1 MLKLKLARQTISKN
15 LQLYLP
21 FLLAN
26 AVLVGINYI
35 FFSMTTNKS
44 LEKQNY
50 GAGLIQLMNIG
61 LVFTL
66 TITFFFMIYIN
77 GMVSR
82 HRNHELGLYSILGMT
97 RSDLGRM
104 IFFID
109 AIMFAASSVLGLMFG
124 ATFIKFVG
132 LGLKKMLDMGYLNI
146 PMFSPVAA
154 IICVGYF
161 AAVYFILLLGDLW
174 RLRSVNPLDLWK
186 ATNKREKEPRG
197 SWIFGIA
204 GIVTLGAGY
213 VIAVR
218 INASINAVNSF
229 MLAVI
234 LVVIGTYLVFI
245 AFSIIFLKMLRK
257 NKNFYYKRNHFISV
271 SGMLYRMKQNGAS
284 LASIC
289 LLLTT
294 ALVAIV
300 MTGTLRLS
308 QEATIKLYNPYD
320 VVMTKETPISHADK
334 MTIQSKAKDHHV
346 TVGKYVNMTMT
357 QPIYGNFSGS
367 TYSVSKAFD
376 KSAANQLFA
385 VPVADYNRIQ
395 KQNVHLAKDEILMYS
410 SKGGYDKKRL
420 TIKGKTYKVRH
431 LDGFDFYFDY
441 QRTVFKPIFVFAKN
455 KQVCE
460 QISGKWLYAMGYD
473 ISGKKSDLKKYT
485 AGLENKFTTVVKKK
499 NSQDP
504 YPYMDSFSDRPS
516 VSEIFNHL
524 FGGLLFIGIFVSIVM
539 LIATVVVMYYK
550 QVSEG
555 YADRD
560 RFKTMQ
566 QVGLSREE
574 TKSAINS
581 QVLTVFMLPII
592 GAAVNVGFAIPAIQ
606 KVLVLLSMYDNLL
619 LIKFGIVSVAV
630 TFLGYVAVYKLTANV
645 YENIVNR

>member
-1 MLKLKLARQTISKN
+1 MLKLKLSRQTISKN

-50 GAGLIQLMNIG
+50 GSVLIQLMNIG

-66 TITFFFMIYIN
+66 AITFFFMIYIN
-77 GMVSR
+77 GIVSR
-82 HRNHELGLYSILGMT
+82 RRNHELGLYSILGMT
-97 RSDLGRM
+97 RSDLGKM

-109 AIMFAASSVLGLMFG
+109 AIMFVASSVLGLVFG
-124 ATFIKFVG
+124 ATFVKFVG
-132 LGLKKMLDMGYLNI
+132 LGLKKLLDMGRFDI
-146 PMFSPVAA
+146 PVFSSVAA

-186 ATNKREKEPRG
+186 AANKREKEPRG
-197 SWIFGIA
+197 SWIFGIVGVIA
-204 GIVTLGAGY
+204 LGSGY
-213 VIAVR
+213 AIAVR
-218 INASINAVNSF
+218 MKASMDAVTSF

-271 SGMLYRMKQNGAS
+271 SGMIHRMKQNGAS

-300 MTGTLRLS
+300 TTGTLRLS
-308 QEATIKLYNPYD
+308 QEATVRLYNPYD
-320 VVMTKETPISHADK
+320 VVMTKKTPISHADK
-334 MTIQSKAKDHHV
+334 MTIQSKAKDNHV

-357 QPIYGNFSGS
+357 EPIYGNFSGS
-367 TYSVSKAFD
+367 AYSVSKTVD
-376 KSAANQLFA
+376 MSTENQLFA

-410 SKGGYDKKRL
+410 SKGGYDKNRL

-431 LDGFDFYFDY
+431 IDSFDFYFEY
-441 QRTVFKPIFVFAKN
+441 EWTIFKPIFVFAKD
-455 KQVCE
+455 KTVCE

-473 ISGKKSDLKKYT
+473 ISGKKSDLKRYA
-485 AGLENKFTTVVKKK
+485 AGLGDKFTAVVNK
-499 NSQDP
+499 NSQE
-504 YPYMDSFSDRPS
+504 PYMDSFTDRPS
-516 VSEIFNHL
+516 VSDLFNQL

-539 LIATVVVMYYK
+539 LIATIVVMYYK

-606 KVLVLLSMYDNLL
+606 KMLVLLSMYDKLL
-619 LIKFGIVSVAV
+619 LVKFGIVSLAV
-630 TFLGYVAVYKLTANV
+630 TFLGYVAVYKLTTNV
-645 YENIVNR
+645 YESIVNR

>member
-1 MLKLKLARQTISKN
+1 MLKLKLSRQIISKN

-50 GAGLIQLMNIG
+50 GSVLIQLMNIG

-66 TITFFFMIYIN
+66 AITFFFMIYIN
-77 GMVSR
+77 GIVSR
-82 HRNHELGLYSILGMT
+82 RRNHELGLYSILGMT
-97 RSDLGRM
+97 RSDLGKM

-109 AIMFAASSVLGLMFG
+109 AIMFAASSVLGLVFG
-124 ATFIKFVG
+124 ATFVKFVG
-132 LGLKKMLDMGYLNI
+132 LGLKQLLDMERLNV
-146 PMFSPVAA
+146 PMFSSVAA
-154 IICVGYF
+154 IICIGYF

-186 ATNKREKEPRG
+186 ATNEREKEPRG

-204 GIVTLGAGY
+204 GVVALCTGY
-213 VIAVR
+213 ALAVR
-218 INASINAVNSF
+218 MKVSMDAVTSF
-229 MLAVI
+229 MLAVV

-271 SGMLYRMKQNGAS
+271 SGMIYRMKQNGAS

-300 MTGTLRLS
+300 TTGTLRLS
-308 QEATIKLYNPYD
+308 QEATLKLYNPYD
-320 VVMTKETPISHADK
+320 VVMTKKTPISHSDK
-334 MTIQSKAKDHHV
+334 MMIQSKAKDNHV
-346 TVGKYVNMTMT
+346 TVGKYVNMMMT
-357 QPIYGNFSGS
+357 EPIYGNFSGS
-367 TYSVSKAFD
+367 TYSVSKTVD
-376 KSAANQLFA
+376 MSTENQLFA

-410 SKGGYDKKRL
+410 SKGGYDKNRL
-420 TIKGKTYKVRH
+420 TIRGKTYKVRH
-431 LDGFDFYFDY
+431 IDSFDFYFDY
-441 QRTVFKPIFVFAKN
+441 QRTIFKPIFVFAKD
-455 KQVCE
+455 KTVCE

-485 AGLENKFTTVVKKK
+485 AGLENKFMTVVKKK
-499 NSQDP
+499 NSQGT
-504 YPYMDSFSDRPS
+504 YMDSFADRPTI
-516 VSEIFNHL
+516 SEISNQMY
-524 FGGLLFIGIFVSIVM
+524 GGLLFIGIFVSIVM

-606 KVLVLLSMYDNLL
+606 KMLVLLAMYDKLL
-619 LIKFGIVSVAV
+619 LVKFGIVSLAV
-630 TFLGYVAVYKLTANV
+630 TFLGYVAVYKLTTNV
-645 YENIVNR
+645 YESIVNR

>member
-1 MLKLKLARQTISKN
+1 MLKLKLSRQIISKN

-50 GAGLIQLMNIG
+50 GSVLIQLMNIG

-66 TITFFFMIYIN
+66 AITFFFMIYIN
-77 GMVSR
+77 GIVSR
-82 HRNHELGLYSILGMT
+82 RRNHELGLYSILGMT
-97 RSDLGRM
+97 RSDLGKM

-109 AIMFAASSVLGLMFG
+109 AIMFAASSVLGLVFG
-124 ATFIKFVG
+124 ATFVKFVG
-132 LGLKKMLDMGYLNI
+132 LGLKQLLDMERLNV
-146 PMFSPVAA
+146 PMFSSVAA
-154 IICVGYF
+154 IICIGYF

-186 ATNKREKEPRG
+186 ATNEREKEPRG

-204 GIVTLGAGY
+204 GVVALCTGY
-213 VIAVR
+213 ALAVR
-218 INASINAVNSF
+218 MKVSMDAVTSF
-229 MLAVI
+229 MLAVV

-271 SGMLYRMKQNGAS
+271 SGMIYRMKQNGAS

-308 QEATIKLYNPYD
+308 QEATLKLYNPYD
-320 VVMTKETPISHADK
+320 VVMTKKTPISHSDK
-334 MTIQSKAKDHHV
+334 MMIQSKAKDNHV
-346 TVGKYVNMTMT
+346 TVGKYVNMMMT
-357 QPIYGNFSGS
+357 EPIYGNFSGS
-367 TYSVSKAFD
+367 TYSVSKTVD
-376 KSAANQLFA
+376 MSTENQLFA

-395 KQNVHLAKDEILMYS
+395 KQNVHLAKDEILMCS
-410 SKGGYDKKRL
+410 SKGGYDKNRL

-431 LDGFDFYFDY
+431 IDSFDFYFNY
-441 QRTVFKPIFVFAKN
+441 QRTIFKPIFVFAKD
-455 KQVCE
+455 KTVCE

-485 AGLENKFTTVVKKK
+485 AGLENKFMTIVKKK
-499 NSQDP
+499 NSQGT
-504 YPYMDSFSDRPS
+504 YMDSFADRLS
-516 VSEIFNHL
+516 VSEIFNQMY
-524 FGGLLFIGIFVSIVM
+524 GGLLFIGIFVSIVM

-606 KVLVLLSMYDNLL
+606 KMLVLLAMYDKLL
-619 LIKFGIVSVAV
+619 LVKFGIVSLAV
-630 TFLGYVAVYKLTANV
+630 TFLGYVAVYKLTTNV

>member
-1 MLKLKLARQTISKN
+1 MLKLKLSRQIISKN

-50 GAGLIQLMNIG
+50 GSVLIQLMNIG

-66 TITFFFMIYIN
+66 AITFFFMIYIN
-77 GMVSR
+77 GIVSR
-82 HRNHELGLYSILGMT
+82 RRNHELGLYSILGMT
-97 RSDLGRM
+97 RSDLGKM

-109 AIMFAASSVLGLMFG
+109 AIMFAASSVLGLVFG
-124 ATFIKFVG
+124 ATFVKFVG
-132 LGLKKMLDMGYLNI
+132 LGLKQLLDMERLNV
-146 PMFSPVAA
+146 PMFSSVAA
-154 IICVGYF
+154 IICIGYF

-186 ATNKREKEPRG
+186 ATNEREKEPRC

-204 GIVTLGAGY
+204 GVVALCTGY
-213 VIAVR
+213 ALAVR
-218 INASINAVNSF
+218 MKVSMDAVTSF
-229 MLAVI
+229 MLAVV

-271 SGMLYRMKQNGAS
+271 SGMIYRMKQNGAS

-300 MTGTLRLS
+300 TTGTLRLS
-308 QEATIKLYNPYD
+308 QEATLKLYNPYD
-320 VVMTKETPISHADK
+320 VVMTKKTPISHSDK
-334 MTIQSKAKDHHV
+334 MMIQSKAKDNHV
-346 TVGKYVNMTMT
+346 TVGKYVNMMMT
-357 QPIYGNFSGS
+357 EPIYGNFSGS
-367 TYSVSKAFD
+367 TYSVSKTVD
-376 KSAANQLFA
+376 MSTENQLFA

-410 SKGGYDKKRL
+410 SKGGYDKNRL

-431 LDGFDFYFDY
+431 IDSFDFYFDY
-441 QRTVFKPIFVFAKN
+441 QRTIFKPIFVFAKD
-455 KQVCE
+455 KTVCE

-485 AGLENKFTTVVKKK
+485 AGLENKFMTVVKKK
-499 NSQDP
+499 NSQGT
-504 YPYMDSFSDRPS
+504 YMDSFADRPTI
-516 VSEIFNHL
+516 SEISNQMY
-524 FGGLLFIGIFVSIVM
+524 GGLLFIGIFVSIVM

-592 GAAVNVGFAIPAIQ
+592 GAAVNFGFAIPAIQ
-606 KVLVLLSMYDNLL
+606 KVLVLLSMYDKL
-619 LIKFGIVSVAV
+619 LIVKFGIVSLAV
-630 TFLGYVAVYKLTANV
+630 TFLGYVAVYKLTTNV

>member
-1 MLKLKLARQTISKN
+1 MLKFKLSRQIISKN

-50 GAGLIQLMNIG
+50 GSVLIQLMNIG

-66 TITFFFMIYIN
+66 AITFFFMIYIN
-77 GMVSR
+77 GIVSR
-82 HRNHELGLYSILGMT
+82 RRNHELGLYSILGMT
-97 RSDLGRM
+97 RSDLGKM

-109 AIMFAASSVLGLMFG
+109 AIMFAASSVLGLVFG
-124 ATFIKFVG
+124 ATFVKFVG
-132 LGLKKMLDMGYLNI
+132 LGLKQLLDMERLNV
-146 PMFSPVAA
+146 PMFSSVAA
-154 IICVGYF
+154 IICIGYF

-186 ATNKREKEPRG
+186 ATNEREKEPRG

-204 GIVTLGAGY
+204 GVVALCTGY
-213 VIAVR
+213 ALAVR
-218 INASINAVNSF
+218 MKVSMDAVTSF
-229 MLAVI
+229 MLAVV

-271 SGMLYRMKQNGAS
+271 SGMIYRMKQNGAS

-300 MTGTLRLS
+300 TTGTLRLS
-308 QEATIKLYNPYD
+308 QEATLKLYNPYD
-320 VVMTKETPISHADK
+320 VVMTKKTPISHSDK
-334 MTIQSKAKDHHV
+334 MMIQSKAKDNHV
-346 TVGKYVNMTMT
+346 TVGKYVNMMMT
-357 QPIYGNFSGS
+357 EPIYGNFSGS
-367 TYSVSKAFD
+367 TYSVSKTVD
-376 KSAANQLFA
+376 MSTENQLFA

-410 SKGGYDKKRL
+410 SKDGYDKNRL

-431 LDGFDFYFDY
+431 IDSFDFYFDY
-441 QRTVFKPIFVFAKN
+441 QRTIFKPIFVFAKD
-455 KQVCE
+455 KTVCE

-485 AGLENKFTTVVKKK
+485 AGLENKFMTVVKKK
-499 NSQDP
+499 NSQGT
-504 YPYMDSFSDRPS
+504 YMDSFADRPTI
-516 VSEIFNHL
+516 SEISNQMY
-524 FGGLLFIGIFVSIVM
+524 GGLLFIGIFVSIVM

-606 KVLVLLSMYDNLL
+606 KMLVLLAMYDKL
-619 LIKFGIVSVAV
+619 LIVKFGIVSLAV
-630 TFLGYVAVYKLTANV
+630 TFLGYVAVYKLTTNV

>member
-1 MLKLKLARQTISKN
+1 MLKLKLSRQIISKN

-50 GAGLIQLMNIG
+50 GSVLIQLMNIG

-66 TITFFFMIYIN
+66 AITFFFMIYIN
-77 GMVSR
+77 GIVSR
-82 HRNHELGLYSILGMT
+82 RRNHELGLYSILGMT
-97 RSDLGRM
+97 RSDLGKM

-109 AIMFAASSVLGLMFG
+109 AIMFAASSVLGLVFG
-124 ATFIKFVG
+124 ATFVKFVG
-132 LGLKKMLDMGYLNI
+132 LGLKQLLDMERLNV
-146 PMFSPVAA
+146 PMFSSVAA
-154 IICVGYF
+154 VICIGYF

-186 ATNKREKEPRG
+186 ATNEREKEPRG

-204 GIVTLGAGY
+204 GVVALCTGY
-213 VIAVR
+213 ALAVR
-218 INASINAVNSF
+218 MKVSMDAVTSF
-229 MLAVI
+229 MLAVV

-257 NKNFYYKRNHFISV
+257 NKNFYYRRNHFISV
-271 SGMLYRMKQNGAS
+271 SGMIYRMKQNGAS

-300 MTGTLRLS
+300 TTGTLRLS
-308 QEATIKLYNPYD
+308 QEATLKLYNPYD
-320 VVMTKETPISHADK
+320 VVMTKKTPISHSDK
-334 MTIQSKAKDHHV
+334 MMIQSKAKDNHV
-346 TVGKYVNMTMT
+346 TVGKYVNMMMT
-357 QPIYGNFSGS
+357 EPIYGNFSGS
-367 TYSVSKAFD
+367 TYSVSKTVD
-376 KSAANQLFA
+376 MSTENQLFA

-431 LDGFDFYFDY
+431 IDSFDFYFDY
-441 QRTVFKPIFVFAKN
+441 QRTIFKPIFVFAKD
-455 KQVCE
+455 KTVCE

-485 AGLENKFTTVVKKK
+485 AGLENKFMTVVKKK
-499 NSQDP
+499 NSQGT
-504 YPYMDSFSDRPS
+504 YMDSFADRPTI
-516 VSEIFNHL
+516 SEIFNQMY
-524 FGGLLFIGIFVSIVM
+524 GGLLFIGIFVSIVM

-606 KVLVLLSMYDNLL
+606 KVLVLLSMYDKL
-619 LIKFGIVSVAV
+619 LIVKFGIVSLAV
-630 TFLGYVAVYKLTANV
+630 TFLGYVAVYKLTTNV

>member
-1 MLKLKLARQTISKN
+1 MLKLKLARQTIGKN

-35 FFSMTTNKS
+35 FFSMTTNRS
-44 LEKQNY
+44 LERQNY
-50 GAGLIQLMNIG
+50 GSGLIQLMNIG

-66 TITFFFMIYIN
+66 AITFFFMIYIN
-77 GMVSR
+77 GIVSR
-82 HRNHELGLYSILGMT
+82 RRNHELGLYSILGMT
-97 RSDLGRM
+97 RSDLGKM

-109 AIMFAASSVLGLMFG
+109 AIMFVASSVLGLVFG
-124 ATFIKFVG
+124 ATFVKFVG
-132 LGLKKMLDMGYLNI
+132 LGLKKLLDMGRFDI
-146 PMFSPVAA
+146 PVFSSVAA

-197 SWIFGIA
+197 SWIFGIVGVIA
-204 GIVTLGAGY
+204 LGSGY
-213 VIAVR
+213 AIAVR
-218 INASINAVNSF
+218 MKASMDAVTSF

-271 SGMLYRMKQNGAS
+271 SGMIYRMKQNGAS

-300 MTGTLRLS
+300 TTGTLRLS
-308 QEATIKLYNPYD
+308 QEATVRLYNPYD
-320 VVMTKETPISHADK
+320 VVMTKKTPISHADK
-334 MTIQSKAKDHHV
+334 MTIQSKARDNHV

-357 QPIYGNFSGS
+357 GPIYGNFSGS
-367 TYSVSKAFD
+367 AYSVSKTVD
-376 KSAANQLFA
+376 MSTENQLFA

-395 KQNVHLAKDEILMYS
+395 KQNVHLAKDEILMCS
-410 SKGGYDKKRL
+410 SKGGYDKNRL

-431 LDGFDFYFDY
+431 IDSFDFYFDY
-441 QRTVFKPIFVFAKN
+441 QRTIFKPIFVFAKDR
-455 KQVCE
+455 KVCE

-473 ISGKKSDLKKYT
+473 ISGKKSDLKRYA
-485 AGLENKFTTVVKKK
+485 AGLGDKFTAVVKK
-499 NSQDP
+499 NSQE
-504 YPYMDSFSDRPS
+504 PYMDSFTDRPS
-516 VSEIFNHL
+516 VSDLFNQL

-555 YADRD
+555 YADRE

-606 KVLVLLSMYDNLL
+606 KMLVLLSMYDKLL
-619 LIKFGIVSVAV
+619 LVKFGIVSLAV
-630 TFLGYVAVYKLTANV
+630 TFLGYVAVYKLTTNV

>member
-1 MLKLKLARQTISKN
+1 MLKLKLSRQIISKN

-50 GAGLIQLMNIG
+50 GSVLIQLMNIG

-66 TITFFFMIYIN
+66 AITFFFMIYIN
-77 GMVSR
+77 GIVSR
-82 HRNHELGLYSILGMT
+82 RRNHELGLYSILGMT
-97 RSDLGRM
+97 RSDLGKM

-109 AIMFAASSVLGLMFG
+109 AIMFAASSVLGLVFG
-124 ATFIKFVG
+124 ATFVKFVG
-132 LGLKKMLDMGYLNI
+132 LGLKQLLDMERLNV
-146 PMFSPVAA
+146 PMFSSVAA
-154 IICVGYF
+154 IICIGYF

-186 ATNKREKEPRG
+186 ATNEREKEPRG

-204 GIVTLGAGY
+204 GVVALCTGY
-213 VIAVR
+213 ALAVR
-218 INASINAVNSF
+218 MKVSMDAVTSF
-229 MLAVI
+229 MLAVV

-271 SGMLYRMKQNGAS
+271 SGMIYRMKQNGAS

-308 QEATIKLYNPYD
+308 QEATLKLYNPYD
-320 VVMTKETPISHADK
+320 VVMTKKTPISHSDK
-334 MTIQSKAKDHHV
+334 MMIQSKAKDNHV
-346 TVGKYVNMTMT
+346 TIGKYVNMMMT
-357 QPIYGNFSGS
+357 EPIYGNFSGS
-367 TYSVSKAFD
+367 TYSVSKTVD
-376 KSAANQLFA
+376 MSTENQLFA

-410 SKGGYDKKRL
+410 SKGGYDKNRL

-431 LDGFDFYFDY
+431 IDSFDFYFDY
-441 QRTVFKPIFVFAKN
+441 QRTIFKPIFVFAKD
-455 KQVCE
+455 KTVCE
-460 QISGKWLYAMGYD
+460 QISEKWLYAMGYD

-485 AGLENKFTTVVKKK
+485 AGLENKFMTVVKKK
-499 NSQDP
+499 NSQGT
-504 YPYMDSFSDRPS
+504 YMDSFADRPTI
-516 VSEIFNHL
+516 SEISNQMY
-524 FGGLLFIGIFVSIVM
+524 GGLLFIGIFVSIVM

-606 KVLVLLSMYDNLL
+606 KVLVLLSMYDKL
-619 LIKFGIVSVAV
+619 LIVKFGIVSLAV
-630 TFLGYVAVYKLTANV
+630 MFLGYVAVYKLTTNV

>member
-1 MLKLKLARQTISKN
+1 MLKLKLARQTIGKN

-50 GAGLIQLMNIG
+50 GSGLIQLMNIG

-66 TITFFFMIYIN
+66 AITFFFMIYIN
-77 GMVSR
+77 GIVSR
-82 HRNHELGLYSILGMT
+82 RRNHELGLYSILGMT
-97 RSDLGRM
+97 RSDLGKM

-109 AIMFAASSVLGLMFG
+109 AIMFAASSVLGLVFG
-124 ATFIKFVG
+124 ATFVKFVG
-132 LGLKKMLDMGYLNI
+132 LGLKKLLDMGRFDI
-146 PMFSPVAA
+146 PVFSSVAA
-154 IICVGYF
+154 IICIGYF

-186 ATNKREKEPRG
+186 AANKREKEPRG
-197 SWIFGIA
+197 SWIFGIVGVIA
-204 GIVTLGAGY
+204 LGSGY
-213 VIAVR
+213 AIAVR
-218 INASINAVNSF
+218 MKASMDAVTSF

-271 SGMLYRMKQNGAS
+271 SGMIYRMKQNGAS

-300 MTGTLRLS
+300 TTGTLRLS
-308 QEATIKLYNPYD
+308 QEATVRVYNPYD
-320 VVMTKETPISHADK
+320 VVMTKKTPISHADK
-334 MTIQSKAKDHHV
+334 MTIQSKARDNHV

-357 QPIYGNFSGS
+357 GPIYGNFSGS
-367 TYSVSKAFD
+367 AYSVSKTVD
-376 KSAANQLFA
+376 MSTENQLFA

-395 KQNVHLAKDEILMYS
+395 KQNVHLAKDEILMCS
-410 SKGGYDKKRL
+410 SKGGYDKNRL

-431 LDGFDFYFDY
+431 IDSFDFYFDY
-441 QRTVFKPIFVFAKN
+441 QRTIFKPIFVFAKD
-455 KQVCE
+455 KTVCE

-473 ISGKKSDLKKYT
+473 ISGKKSDLKRYA
-485 AGLENKFTTVVKKK
+485 AGLGDKFTAVVKK
-499 NSQDP
+499 NSQE
-504 YPYMDSFSDRPS
+504 PYMDSFTDRPS
-516 VSEIFNHL
+516 VSDLFNQL

-606 KVLVLLSMYDNLL
+606 KMLVFLSMYDKLL
-619 LIKFGIVSVAV
+619 LVKFGIVSLAV
-630 TFLGYVAVYKLTANV
+630 TFLGYVAVYKLTTNV
-645 YENIVNR
+645 YESIVNR

>member
-1 MLKLKLARQTISKN
+1 MLKLKLSRQTISKN
-15 LQLYLP
+15 LQIYLP

-50 GAGLIQLMNIG
+50 GSVLIQLMNIG

-66 TITFFFMIYIN
+66 AITFFFMIYIN
-77 GMVSR
+77 GIVSR
-82 HRNHELGLYSILGMT
+82 RRNHELGLYSILGMT
-97 RSDLGRM
+97 RSDLGKM

-109 AIMFAASSVLGLMFG
+109 AIMFAASSVLGLVFG
-124 ATFIKFVG
+124 ATFVKFVG
-132 LGLKKMLDMGYLNI
+132 LGLKKLLDMGRFDI
-146 PMFSPVAA
+146 PVFSSVAA

-186 ATNKREKEPRG
+186 AANKREKEPRG
-197 SWIFGIA
+197 SWIFGIVGVIA
-204 GIVTLGAGY
+204 LGSGY
-213 VIAVR
+213 AIAVR
-218 INASINAVNSF
+218 MKASMDAVTSF

-271 SGMLYRMKQNGAS
+271 SGMIYRMKQNGAS

-300 MTGTLRLS
+300 TTGTLRLS
-308 QEATIKLYNPYD
+308 QEATVRLYNPYD
-320 VVMTKETPISHADK
+320 VVMTKKTPISHADK
-334 MTIQSKAKDHHV
+334 MTIQSKAKDNHV

-357 QPIYGNFSGS
+357 EPIYGNFSGS
-367 TYSVSKAFD
+367 AYSVSKTVD
-376 KSAANQLFA
+376 MSTENQLFA

-395 KQNVHLAKDEILMYS
+395 KQNVHLAKDEILMCS
-410 SKGGYDKKRL
+410 SKGGYDKNRL

-431 LDGFDFYFDY
+431 IDSFDFYFDY
-441 QRTVFKPIFVFAKN
+441 QRTIFKPIFVFAKDR
-455 KQVCE
+455 KVCE

-473 ISGKKSDLKKYT
+473 ISGKKSDLKRYA
-485 AGLENKFTTVVKKK
+485 AGLGDKFTAVVKK
-499 NSQDP
+499 NRQE
-504 YPYMDSFSDRPS
+504 PYMDSFTDRPS
-516 VSEIFNHL
+516 VSDLFNQL

-606 KVLVLLSMYDNLL
+606 KMLVLLSMYDKLL
-619 LIKFGIVSVAV
+619 LVKFGIVSLAV
-630 TFLGYVAVYKLTANV
+630 TFLGYVAVYKLTTNV

>member
-1 MLKLKLARQTISKN
+1 MLKLKLARQTIGKN

-35 FFSMTTNKS
+35 FFSMTTNRS
-44 LEKQNY
+44 LERQNY
-50 GAGLIQLMNIG
+50 GSGLIQLMNIG

-66 TITFFFMIYIN
+66 AITFFFMIYIN
-77 GMVSR
+77 GIVSR
-82 HRNHELGLYSILGMT
+82 RRNHELGLYSILGMT
-97 RSDLGRM
+97 RSDLGKM

-109 AIMFAASSVLGLMFG
+109 AIMFVASSVLGLVFG
-124 ATFIKFVG
+124 ATFVKFVG
-132 LGLKKMLDMGYLNI
+132 LGLKKLLDMGRFDI
-146 PMFSPVAA
+146 PVFSSVAA

-186 ATNKREKEPRG
+186 AANKREKEPRG
-197 SWIFGIA
+197 SWIFGIVGVIA
-204 GIVTLGAGY
+204 LGSGY

-218 INASINAVNSF
+218 MKASMDAVTSF

-271 SGMLYRMKQNGAS
+271 SGMIYRMKQNGAS

-300 MTGTLRLS
+300 TTGTLRLS
-308 QEATIKLYNPYD
+308 QEATVRLYNPYD
-320 VVMTKETPISHADK
+320 VVMTKKTPISHADK
-334 MTIQSKAKDHHV
+334 MTIQSKAKDNHV

-357 QPIYGNFSGS
+357 EPIYGNFSGS
-367 TYSVSKAFD
+367 AYSVSKTVD
-376 KSAANQLFA
+376 MSTENQLFA

-410 SKGGYDKKRL
+410 SKGGYDKNRL

-431 LDGFDFYFDY
+431 IDSFDFYFDY
-441 QRTVFKPIFVFAKN
+441 ERTIFKPIFVFAKD
-455 KQVCE
+455 KTVCE

-473 ISGKKSDLKKYT
+473 ISGKKSDLKRYA
-485 AGLENKFTTVVKKK
+485 AGLGDKFTAVVNK
-499 NSQDP
+499 NSQE
-504 YPYMDSFSDRPS
+504 PYMDSFTDRPS
-516 VSEIFNHL
+516 VSDLFNQL

-606 KVLVLLSMYDNLL
+606 KMLVFLSMYDKFLL
-619 LIKFGIVSVAV
+619 VKFGIVSVAV
-630 TFLGYVAVYKLTANV
+630 TFLGYVAVYKLTTNV

>member
-1 MLKLKLARQTISKN
+1 MLKLKLSRQIISKN

-50 GAGLIQLMNIG
+50 GSVLIQLMNIG

-66 TITFFFMIYIN
+66 AITFFFMIYIN
-77 GMVSR
+77 GIVSR
-82 HRNHELGLYSILGMT
+82 RRNHELGLYSILGMT
-97 RSDLGRM
+97 RSDLGKM

-109 AIMFAASSVLGLMFG
+109 AIMFAASSVLGLVFG
-124 ATFIKFVG
+124 ATFVKFVG
-132 LGLKKMLDMGYLNI
+132 LGLKQLLDMERLNV
-146 PMFSPVAA
+146 PMFSSVAA
-154 IICVGYF
+154 IICIGYF

-186 ATNKREKEPRG
+186 ATNEREKEPRG

-204 GIVTLGAGY
+204 GVVALCTGY
-213 VIAVR
+213 ALAVR
-218 INASINAVNSF
+218 MKVSMDAVTSF
-229 MLAVI
+229 MLAVV

-271 SGMLYRMKQNGAS
+271 SGMIYRMKQNGAS

-300 MTGTLRLS
+300 TTGTLRLS
-308 QEATIKLYNPYD
+308 QEATLKLYNPYD
-320 VVMTKETPISHADK
+320 VVMTKKTPISHSDK
-334 MTIQSKAKDHHV
+334 MIIQSKAKDNHV
-346 TVGKYVNMTMT
+346 TVGKYVNMMMT
-357 QPIYGNFSGS
+357 EPIYGNFSGS
-367 TYSVSKAFD
+367 AYSVSKTVD
-376 KSAANQLFA
+376 MSTENQLFA

-410 SKGGYDKKRL
+410 SKGGYDKNRL

-431 LDGFDFYFDY
+431 IDSFDFYFDY
-441 QRTVFKPIFVFAKN
+441 QRTIFKPIFVFAKD
-455 KQVCE
+455 KTVCE

-485 AGLENKFTTVVKKK
+485 AGLENKFMTVVKKK
-499 NSQDP
+499 NSQGT
-504 YPYMDSFSDRPS
+504 YMDSFADRPTI
-516 VSEIFNHL
+516 SEISNQMY
-524 FGGLLFIGIFVSIVM
+524 GGLLFIGIFVSIVM

-606 KVLVLLSMYDNLL
+606 KVLVLLSMYDKL
-619 LIKFGIVSVAV
+619 LIVKFGIISLAV
-630 TFLGYVAVYKLTANV
+630 TFLGYVAVYKLTTNV

>member
-1 MLKLKLARQTISKN
+1 MLKLKLARQTIGKN

-35 FFSMTTNKS
+35 FFSMTTNRS
-44 LEKQNY
+44 LERQNY
-50 GAGLIQLMNIG
+50 GSGLIQLMNIG

-66 TITFFFMIYIN
+66 AITFFFMIYIN
-77 GMVSR
+77 GIVSR
-82 HRNHELGLYSILGMT
+82 RRNHELGLYSILGMT
-97 RSDLGRM
+97 RSDLGKM

-109 AIMFAASSVLGLMFG
+109 AIMFAASSVLGLVFG
-124 ATFIKFVG
+124 ATFVKFVG
-132 LGLKKMLDMGYLNI
+132 LGLKKLLDMERFDI
-146 PMFSPVAA
+146 PVFSSVAA

-186 ATNKREKEPRG
+186 AANKREKEPRG
-197 SWIFGIA
+197 SWIFGIVGVIA
-204 GIVTLGAGY
+204 LGSGY
-213 VIAVR
+213 AIAVR
-218 INASINAVNSF
+218 MKASMDAVTSF

-271 SGMLYRMKQNGAS
+271 SGMIYRMKQNGAS

-300 MTGTLRLS
+300 TTGTLRLS
-308 QEATIKLYNPYD
+308 QEATVRLYNPYD
-320 VVMTKETPISHADK
+320 VVMTKKTPISHADK
-334 MTIQSKAKDHHV
+334 MTIQSKAKDNHV

-357 QPIYGNFSGS
+357 EPIYGNFSGS
-367 TYSVSKAFD
+367 AYSVSKTVD
-376 KSAANQLFA
+376 MSTENQLFA

-395 KQNVHLAKDEILMYS
+395 KQNVHLAKDEILMCS
-410 SKGGYDKKRL
+410 SKGGYDKNRL

-431 LDGFDFYFDY
+431 IDSFDFYFDY
-441 QRTVFKPIFVFAKN
+441 QRTIFKPIFVFAKDR
-455 KQVCE
+455 KVCE

-473 ISGKKSDLKKYT
+473 ISGKKSDLKRYA
-485 AGLENKFTTVVKKK
+485 AGLGDKFTAVVKK
-499 NSQDP
+499 NSQE
-504 YPYMDSFSDRPS
+504 PYMDSFTDRPS
-516 VSEIFNHL
+516 VSDLFNQL

-606 KVLVLLSMYDNLL
+606 KMLVFLSMYDKLL
-619 LIKFGIVSVAV
+619 LVKFGIVSLAV
-630 TFLGYVAVYKLTANV
+630 TFLGYVAVYKLTTNV
-645 YENIVNR
+645 YESIVNR

>member
-15 LQLYLP
+15 LQIYLP

-50 GAGLIQLMNIG
+50 GSVLIQLMNIG

-66 TITFFFMIYIN
+66 AITFFFMIYIN
-77 GMVSR
+77 SIVNR
-82 HRNHELGLYSILGMT
+82 RRNHELGLYSILGMT
-97 RSDLGRM
+97 RSDLGKM

-109 AIMFAASSVLGLMFG
+109 AIMFVASSVLGLVFG
-124 ATFIKFVG
+124 ATFVKFVG
-132 LGLKKMLDMGYLNI
+132 LGLKKLLDMGRFDI
-146 PMFSPVAA
+146 PVFSSVAA

-197 SWIFGIA
+197 SWIFGIVGVIA
-204 GIVTLGAGY
+204 LGSGY
-213 VIAVR
+213 AIAVR
-218 INASINAVNSF
+218 MKASMDAVTSF

-271 SGMLYRMKQNGAS
+271 SGMIYRMKQNGAS

-300 MTGTLRLS
+300 TTGTLRLS
-308 QEATIKLYNPYD
+308 QEATVRLYNPYD
-320 VVMTKETPISHADK
+320 VVMTKKTPISHADK
-334 MTIQSKAKDHHV
+334 MTIQSKAKDNHV

-357 QPIYGNFSGS
+357 GPIYGNFSGS
-367 TYSVSKAFD
+367 AYSVSKTVD
-376 KSAANQLFA
+376 MSTENQLFA

-395 KQNVHLAKDEILMYS
+395 KQNVHLAKDEILMCS
-410 SKGGYDKKRL
+410 SKGGYDKNRL

-431 LDGFDFYFDY
+431 IDSFDFYFDY
-441 QRTVFKPIFVFAKN
+441 QRTIFKPIFVFAKDR
-455 KQVCE
+455 KVCE

-473 ISGKKSDLKKYT
+473 ISGKKSDLKRYA
-485 AGLENKFTTVVKKK
+485 AGLGDKFTAVVKK
-499 NSQDP
+499 NSQE
-504 YPYMDSFSDRPS
+504 PYMDSFTDRPS
-516 VSEIFNHL
+516 VSDLFNQL

-592 GAAVNVGFAIPAIQ
+592 GADVNVGFAIPAIQ
-606 KVLVLLSMYDNLL
+606 KMLVLLSMYDKLL
-619 LIKFGIVSVAV
+619 LVKFGIVSLAV
-630 TFLGYVAVYKLTANV
+630 TFLGYVAVYKLTTNV

>member
-1 MLKLKLARQTISKN
+1 MLKLKLSRQIISKN

-50 GAGLIQLMNIG
+50 GSVLIQLMNIG

-66 TITFFFMIYIN
+66 AITFFFMIYIN
-77 GMVSR
+77 GIVSR
-82 HRNHELGLYSILGMT
+82 RRNHELGLYSILGMT
-97 RSDLGRM
+97 RSDLGKM

-109 AIMFAASSVLGLMFG
+109 AIMFAASSVLGLVFG
-124 ATFIKFVG
+124 ATFVKFVG
-132 LGLKKMLDMGYLNI
+132 LGLKQLLDMERLNV
-146 PMFSPVAA
+146 PMFSSVAA
-154 IICVGYF
+154 IICIGYF

-186 ATNKREKEPRG
+186 ATNEREKEPRG

-204 GIVTLGAGY
+204 GVVALCTGY
-213 VIAVR
+213 ALAVR
-218 INASINAVNSF
+218 MKVSMDAVTSF
-229 MLAVI
+229 MLAVV

-257 NKNFYYKRNHFISV
+257 NKNFYYRRNHFISV
-271 SGMLYRMKQNGAS
+271 SGMIYRMKQNGAS

-300 MTGTLRLS
+300 TTGTLRLS
-308 QEATIKLYNPYD
+308 QEATLKLYNPYD
-320 VVMTKETPISHADK
+320 VVMTKKTPISHSDK
-334 MTIQSKAKDHHV
+334 MMIQSKAKDNHV
-346 TVGKYVNMTMT
+346 TVGKYVNMMMT
-357 QPIYGNFSGS
+357 EPIYGNFSGR
-367 TYSVSKAFD
+367 TYSVSKTVD
-376 KSAANQLFA
+376 MSTENQLFA

-410 SKGGYDKKRL
+410 SKGGYDKNRL

-431 LDGFDFYFDY
+431 IDSFNFYFDY
-441 QRTVFKPIFVFAKN
+441 QRTIFKPIFVFAKD
-455 KQVCE
+455 KTVCE

-485 AGLENKFTTVVKKK
+485 AGLENKFMTVVKKK
-499 NSQDP
+499 NSQGT
-504 YPYMDSFSDRPS
+504 YMDSFADRPTI
-516 VSEIFNHL
+516 SEISNQMY
-524 FGGLLFIGIFVSIVM
+524 GGLLFIGIFVSIVM

-592 GAAVNVGFAIPAIQ
+592 GAAVNVGFAIPVIQ
-606 KVLVLLSMYDNLL
+606 KVLVLLSMYDKL
-619 LIKFGIVSVAV
+619 LIVKFGIVSLAV
-630 TFLGYVAVYKLTANV
+630 TFLGYVAVYKLTTNV

>member
-50 GAGLIQLMNIG
+50 GSGLIQLMNIG

-66 TITFFFMIYIN
+66 AITFFFMIYIN
-77 GMVSR
+77 GIVSR
-82 HRNHELGLYSILGMT
+82 RRNHELGLYSILGMT
-97 RSDLGRM
+97 RSDLGKM

-109 AIMFAASSVLGLMFG
+109 AIMFAASSVLGLVFG
-124 ATFIKFVG
+124 ATFVKFVG
-132 LGLKKMLDMGYLNI
+132 LGLKKLLDMERLNV
-146 PMFSPVAA
+146 PMFSSVAA
-154 IICVGYF
+154 IICIGYF

-186 ATNKREKEPRG
+186 AANKREKEPRG
-197 SWIFGIA
+197 SWIFGIVGVIA
-204 GIVTLGAGY
+204 LGSGY
-213 VIAVR
+213 AIAVR
-218 INASINAVNSF
+218 MKASMDAVTSF

-271 SGMLYRMKQNGAS
+271 SGMIYRMKQNGAS

-300 MTGTLRLS
+300 TTGTLRLS
-308 QEATIKLYNPYD
+308 QEATVRLYNPYD
-320 VVMTKETPISHADK
+320 VVMTKKTPISHADK
-334 MTIQSKAKDHHV
+334 MTIQSKAKDNHV

-357 QPIYGNFSGS
+357 GPIYGNFSGS
-367 TYSVSKAFD
+367 AYSVSKTVD
-376 KSAANQLFA
+376 MSTENQLFA

-410 SKGGYDKKRL
+410 SKGGYDKNRL

-431 LDGFDFYFDY
+431 IDSFDFYFDY
-441 QRTVFKPIFVFAKN
+441 ERTIFKPIFVFAKD
-455 KQVCE
+455 KTVCE

-473 ISGKKSDLKKYT
+473 ISGKKSDLKRYA
-485 AGLENKFTTVVKKK
+485 AGLGDKFTAVVNK
-499 NSQDP
+499 NSQE
-504 YPYMDSFSDRPS
+504 PYMDSFTDRPS
-516 VSEIFNHL
+516 VSDLFNQL

-606 KVLVLLSMYDNLL
+606 KMLVLLSMYDKLL
-619 LIKFGIVSVAV
+619 LVKFGIVSLAV
-630 TFLGYVAVYKLTANV
+630 TFFGYVAVYKLTTNV

>member
-1 MLKLKLARQTISKN
+1 MLKLKLSRQIISKN

-50 GAGLIQLMNIG
+50 GSVLIQLMNIG

-66 TITFFFMIYIN
+66 AITFFFMIYIN
-77 GMVSR
+77 GIVSR
-82 HRNHELGLYSILGMT
+82 RRNHELGLYSILGMT
-97 RSDLGRM
+97 RSDLGKM

-109 AIMFAASSVLGLMFG
+109 AIMFAASSVLGLVFG
-124 ATFIKFVG
+124 ATFVKFVG
-132 LGLKKMLDMGYLNI
+132 LGLKQLLDMEHLNV
-146 PMFSPVAA
+146 PMFSSVAA
-154 IICVGYF
+154 IICIGYF

-186 ATNKREKEPRG
+186 ATNEREKEPRG

-204 GIVTLGAGY
+204 GVVALCTGY
-213 VIAVR
+213 ALAVR
-218 INASINAVNSF
+218 MKASMDAVTSF
-229 MLAVI
+229 MLAVV

-271 SGMLYRMKQNGAS
+271 SGMIYRMKQNGAS

-300 MTGTLRLS
+300 TTGTLRLS
-308 QEATIKLYNPYD
+308 QEATLKLYNPYD
-320 VVMTKETPISHADK
+320 VVMTKKTPISHSDK
-334 MTIQSKAKDHHV
+334 MMIQSKAKDNHV
-346 TVGKYVNMTMT
+346 TVGKYVNMMMT
-357 QPIYGNFSGS
+357 EPIYGNFSGS
-367 TYSVSKAFD
+367 TYSVSKTVD
-376 KSAANQLFA
+376 MSTENQLFA

-410 SKGGYDKKRL
+410 SKGGYDKNRL

-431 LDGFDFYFDY
+431 IDSFDFYFDY
-441 QRTVFKPIFVFAKN
+441 QRTIFKPIFVFAKD
-455 KQVCE
+455 KTVCE

-485 AGLENKFTTVVKKK
+485 AGLENKFMTVVKKK
-499 NSQDP
+499 NSQGT
-504 YPYMDSFSDRPS
+504 YMDSFADRPTI
-516 VSEIFNHL
+516 SEISNQMY
-524 FGGLLFIGIFVSIVM
+524 GGLLFIGIFVSIVM

-606 KVLVLLSMYDNLL
+606 KMLVLLSMYDKL
-619 LIKFGIVSVAV
+619 LIVKFGIVSLAV
-630 TFLGYVAVYKLTANV
+630 TFLGYVAVYKLTTNV

>member
-1 MLKLKLARQTISKN
+1 MLKLKLSRQTISKN

-50 GAGLIQLMNIG
+50 GSGLIQLMNIG

-66 TITFFFMIYIN
+66 AITFFFMIYIN
-77 GMVSR
+77 GIVSR
-82 HRNHELGLYSILGMT
+82 RRNHELGLYSILGMT
-97 RSDLGRM
+97 RSDLGKM

-109 AIMFAASSVLGLMFG
+109 AIMFAASSVLGLVFG
-124 ATFIKFVG
+124 ATFVKFVG
-132 LGLKKMLDMGYLNI
+132 LGLKKLLDMERLNV
-146 PMFSPVAA
+146 PMFSSVAA
-154 IICVGYF
+154 IICIGYF

-186 ATNKREKEPRG
+186 AANKREKEPRG
-197 SWIFGIA
+197 SWIFGIVGVIA
-204 GIVTLGAGY
+204 LGSGY
-213 VIAVR
+213 AIAVR
-218 INASINAVNSF
+218 MKASMDAVTSF

-271 SGMLYRMKQNGAS
+271 SGMIYRMKQNGAS

-300 MTGTLRLS
+300 TTGTLRLS
-308 QEATIKLYNPYD
+308 QEATVRLYNPYD
-320 VVMTKETPISHADK
+320 VVMTKKTPISHADK
-334 MTIQSKAKDHHV
+334 MTIQSKAKDNHV

-357 QPIYGNFSGS
+357 GPIYGNFSGS
-367 TYSVSKAFD
+367 AYSVSKTVD
-376 KSAANQLFA
+376 MSTENQLFA

-410 SKGGYDKKRL
+410 SKGGYDKNRL

-431 LDGFDFYFDY
+431 IDSFDFYFDY
-441 QRTVFKPIFVFAKN
+441 ERTIFKPIFVFAKD
-455 KQVCE
+455 KTVCE

-473 ISGKKSDLKKYT
+473 ISGKKSDLKRYA
-485 AGLENKFTTVVKKK
+485 AGLGDKFTAVVNK
-499 NSQDP
+499 NSQE
-504 YPYMDSFSDRPS
+504 PYMDSFTDRPS
-516 VSEIFNHL
+516 VSDLFNQL

-606 KVLVLLSMYDNLL
+606 KMLVLLSMYDKLL
-619 LIKFGIVSVAV
+619 LVKFGIVSLAV
-630 TFLGYVAVYKLTANV
+630 TFLGYVAVYKLTTNV

>member
-1 MLKLKLARQTISKN
+1 MLKLKLSRQTISKN

-50 GAGLIQLMNIG
+50 GSVLIQLMNIG

-66 TITFFFMIYIN
+66 AITFFFMIYIN
-77 GMVSR
+77 GIVSR
-82 HRNHELGLYSILGMT
+82 RRNHELGLYSILGMT
-97 RSDLGRM
+97 RSDLGKM

-109 AIMFAASSVLGLMFG
+109 AIMFAASSVLGLVFG
-124 ATFIKFVG
+124 ATFVKFVG
-132 LGLKKMLDMGYLNI
+132 LGLKKLLDMGRFDI
-146 PMFSPVAA
+146 PVFSSVAA
-154 IICVGYF
+154 IICIGYF

-197 SWIFGIA
+197 SWIFGIVGVIA
-204 GIVTLGAGY
+204 LGSGY
-213 VIAVR
+213 AIAVR
-218 INASINAVNSF
+218 MKASMDAVTSF

-271 SGMLYRMKQNGAS
+271 SGMIYRMKQNGAS

-300 MTGTLRLS
+300 TTGTLRLS
-308 QEATIKLYNPYD
+308 QEATVRLYNPYD
-320 VVMTKETPISHADK
+320 VVMTKKTPISYADK
-334 MTIQSKAKDHHV
+334 MTIQSKAKDNHV

-357 QPIYGNFSGS
+357 EPIYGNFSGS
-367 TYSVSKAFD
+367 AYSVSKTVD
-376 KSAANQLFA
+376 MSTENQLFA

-395 KQNVHLAKDEILMYS
+395 KQNVHLAKDEILMCS
-410 SKGGYDKKRL
+410 SKGGYDKNRL

-431 LDGFDFYFDY
+431 IDSFDFYFDY
-441 QRTVFKPIFVFAKN
+441 QRTIFKPIFVFAKDR
-455 KQVCE
+455 KVCE

-473 ISGKKSDLKKYT
+473 ISGKKSDLKRYA
-485 AGLENKFTTVVKKK
+485 AGLGDKFTAVVKK
-499 NSQDP
+499 NSQE
-504 YPYMDSFSDRPS
+504 PYMDSFTDRPS
-516 VSEIFNHL
+516 VSDLFNQL

-606 KVLVLLSMYDNLL
+606 KMLVLLSMYDKLL
-619 LIKFGIVSVAV
+619 LVKFGIVSLAV
-630 TFLGYVAVYKLTANV
+630 TFLGYVAVYKLTTNV
-645 YENIVNR
+645 YESIVNR

>member
-1 MLKLKLARQTISKN
+1 MLKLKLARQTIGKN

-50 GAGLIQLMNIG
+50 GSGLIQLMNIG

-66 TITFFFMIYIN
+66 AITFFFMIYIN
-77 GMVSR
+77 GIVSR
-82 HRNHELGLYSILGMT
+82 RRNHELGLYSILGMT
-97 RSDLGRM
+97 RSDLGKM

-109 AIMFAASSVLGLMFG
+109 AIMFAASSVLGLVFG
-124 ATFIKFVG
+124 ATFVKFVG
-132 LGLKKMLDMGYLNI
+132 LGLKKLLDMGRFDI
-146 PMFSPVAA
+146 PVFSSVAA
-154 IICVGYF
+154 IICIGYF

-186 ATNKREKEPRG
+186 AANKREKEPRG
-197 SWIFGIA
+197 SWIFGIVGVIA
-204 GIVTLGAGY
+204 LGSGY
-213 VIAVR
+213 AIAVR
-218 INASINAVNSF
+218 MKASMDAVTSF

-271 SGMLYRMKQNGAS
+271 SGMIYRMKQNGAS

-300 MTGTLRLS
+300 TTGTLRLS
-308 QEATIKLYNPYD
+308 QEATVRLYNPYD
-320 VVMTKETPISHADK
+320 VVMTKKTPISHADK
-334 MTIQSKAKDHHV
+334 MTIQSKAKDNHV

-357 QPIYGNFSGS
+357 GPIYGNFSGS
-367 TYSVSKAFD
+367 AYSVSKTVD
-376 KSAANQLFA
+376 MSTENQLFA

-395 KQNVHLAKDEILMYS
+395 KQNVHLAKDEILMCS
-410 SKGGYDKKRL
+410 SKGGYDKNRL

-431 LDGFDFYFDY
+431 IDSFDFYFDY
-441 QRTVFKPIFVFAKN
+441 QRTIFKPIFVFAKDR
-455 KQVCE
+455 KVCE

-473 ISGKKSDLKKYT
+473 ISGKKSDLKRYA
-485 AGLENKFTTVVKKK
+485 AGLGDKFTAVVKK
-499 NSQDP
+499 NSQE
-504 YPYMDSFSDRPS
+504 PYMDSFTDRPS
-516 VSEIFNHL
+516 VSDLFNQL

-555 YADRD
+555 YADRE

-606 KVLVLLSMYDNLL
+606 KMLVLLSMYDKLL
-619 LIKFGIVSVAV
+619 LVKFGIVSLAV
-630 TFLGYVAVYKLTANV
+630 TFLGYVAVYKLTTNV

>member
-1 MLKLKLARQTISKN
+1 MLKLKLSRQIISKN

-50 GAGLIQLMNIG
+50 GSVLIQLMNIG

-66 TITFFFMIYIN
+66 AITFFFMIYIN
-77 GMVSR
+77 GIVSR
-82 HRNHELGLYSILGMT
+82 RRNHELGLYSILGMT
-97 RSDLGRM
+97 RSDLGKM

-109 AIMFAASSVLGLMFG
+109 AIMFAASSVLGLVFG
-124 ATFIKFVG
+124 ATFVKFVG
-132 LGLKKMLDMGYLNI
+132 LGLKQLLDMERLNV
-146 PMFSPVAA
+146 PMFSSVAA
-154 IICVGYF
+154 IICIGYF
-161 AAVYFILLLGDLW
+161 ADVYFILLLGDLW

-186 ATNKREKEPRG
+186 ATNEREKEPRG

-204 GIVTLGAGY
+204 GVVALCTGY
-213 VIAVR
+213 ALAVR
-218 INASINAVNSF
+218 MKVSMDAVTSF

-271 SGMLYRMKQNGAS
+271 SGMIYRMKQNGAS

-300 MTGTLRLS
+300 TTGTLRLS
-308 QEATIKLYNPYD
+308 QEATLKLYNPYD
-320 VVMTKETPISHADK
+320 VVMTKKTPISHSDK
-334 MTIQSKAKDHHV
+334 MTIQSRAKDNHV
-346 TVGKYVNMTMT
+346 TVGKYVNMMMT
-357 QPIYGNFSGS
+357 EPIYGNFSGS
-367 TYSVSKAFD
+367 TYSVSKTVD
-376 KSAANQLFA
+376 MSTENQLFA

-410 SKGGYDKKRL
+410 SKGGYDKNRL

-431 LDGFDFYFDY
+431 IDSFDFYFDY
-441 QRTVFKPIFVFAKN
+441 QRTIFKPIFVFAKD
-455 KQVCE
+455 KTVCE

-485 AGLENKFTTVVKKK
+485 AGLENKFMTVVKKK
-499 NSQDP
+499 NSQGT
-504 YPYMDSFSDRPS
+504 YMDSFADRPTI
-516 VSEIFNHL
+516 SEISNQMY
-524 FGGLLFIGIFVSIVM
+524 GGLLFIGIFVSIVM

-606 KVLVLLSMYDNLL
+606 KMLVFLAMYDKLML
-619 LIKFGIVSVAV
+619 VKFGIVSVAV
-630 TFLGYVAVYKLTANV
+630 TFLGYVAVYKLTTNV

>member
-1 MLKLKLARQTISKN
+1 MLKLKLSRQIISKN

-50 GAGLIQLMNIG
+50 GSVLIQLMNIG

-66 TITFFFMIYIN
+66 AITFFFMIYIN
-77 GMVSR
+77 GIVSR
-82 HRNHELGLYSILGMT
+82 RRNHELGLYSILGMT
-97 RSDLGRM
+97 RSDLGKM

-109 AIMFAASSVLGLMFG
+109 AIMFAASSVLGLVFG
-124 ATFIKFVG
+124 ATFVKFVG
-132 LGLKKMLDMGYLNI
+132 LGLKQLLDMERLNV
-146 PMFSPVAA
+146 PMFSSVAA
-154 IICVGYF
+154 VICIGYF

-186 ATNKREKEPRG
+186 ATNEREKEPRG

-204 GIVTLGAGY
+204 GVVALCTGY
-213 VIAVR
+213 ALAVR
-218 INASINAVNSF
+218 MKVSMDAVTSF
-229 MLAVI
+229 MLAVV

-271 SGMLYRMKQNGAS
+271 SGMIYRMKQNGAS

-308 QEATIKLYNPYD
+308 QEATLKLYNPYD
-320 VVMTKETPISHADK
+320 VVMTKKTPISHSDK
-334 MTIQSKAKDHHV
+334 MMIQSKAKDNHV
-346 TVGKYVNMTMT
+346 TVGKYVNMMMT
-357 QPIYGNFSGS
+357 EPIYGNFSGS
-367 TYSVSKAFD
+367 TYSVSKTVD
-376 KSAANQLFA
+376 MSTENQLFA

-410 SKGGYDKKRL
+410 SKGGYDKNRL
-420 TIKGKTYKVRH
+420 TVKGKTYKVRH
-431 LDGFDFYFDY
+431 IDSFDFYFDY
-441 QRTVFKPIFVFAKN
+441 QRTIFKPIFVFAKD
-455 KQVCE
+455 KTVCE

-485 AGLENKFTTVVKKK
+485 AGLENKFMTVVKKK
-499 NSQDP
+499 NSQGT
-504 YPYMDSFSDRPS
+504 YMDSFADRPTI
-516 VSEIFNHL
+516 SEISNQMY
-524 FGGLLFIGIFVSIVM
+524 GGLLFIGIFVSIVM

-592 GAAVNVGFAIPAIQ
+592 GAAVNFGFAIPAIQ
-606 KVLVLLSMYDNLL
+606 KVLVLLSMYDKL
-619 LIKFGIVSVAV
+619 LIVKFGIVSLAV
-630 TFLGYVAVYKLTANV
+630 TFLGYVAVYKLTTNV

>member
-1 MLKLKLARQTISKN
+1 MLKLKLARQTIGKN

-50 GAGLIQLMNIG
+50 GSGLIQLMNIG

-66 TITFFFMIYIN
+66 AITFFFRIYIN
-77 GMVSR
+77 GIVSR
-82 HRNHELGLYSILGMT
+82 RRNHELGLYSILGMT
-97 RSDLGRM
+97 RSDLGKM

-109 AIMFAASSVLGLMFG
+109 AIMFAASSVLGLVFG
-124 ATFIKFVG
+124 ATFVKFVG
-132 LGLKKMLDMGYLNI
+132 LGLKKLLDMGRFDI
-146 PMFSPVAA
+146 PVFSSVAA

-197 SWIFGIA
+197 SWIFGIVGVIA
-204 GIVTLGAGY
+204 LGSGY
-213 VIAVR
+213 AIAVR
-218 INASINAVNSF
+218 MKASMDAVTSF

-271 SGMLYRMKQNGAS
+271 SGMIYRMKQNGAS

-300 MTGTLRLS
+300 TTGTLRLS
-308 QEATIKLYNPYD
+308 QEATVRLYNPYD
-320 VVMTKETPISHADK
+320 VVMTKKTPISHADK
-334 MTIQSKAKDHHV
+334 MTIQSKARDNHV

-357 QPIYGNFSGS
+357 GPIYGNFSGS
-367 TYSVSKAFD
+367 AYSVSKTVD
-376 KSAANQLFA
+376 MSTENQLFA

-395 KQNVHLAKDEILMYS
+395 KQNVHLAKDEILMCS
-410 SKGGYDKKRL
+410 SKGGYDKNRL

-431 LDGFDFYFDY
+431 IDSFDFYFDY
-441 QRTVFKPIFVFAKN
+441 QRTIFKPIFVFAKD
-455 KQVCE
+455 KTVCE

-473 ISGKKSDLKKYT
+473 ISGKKSDLKRYA
-485 AGLENKFTTVVKKK
+485 AGLGDKFTAVVKK
-499 NSQDP
+499 NSQE
-504 YPYMDSFSDRPS
+504 PYMDSFTDRPS
-516 VSEIFNHL
+516 VSDLFNQL

-606 KVLVLLSMYDNLL
+606 KMLVFLSMYDKFLL
-619 LIKFGIVSVAV
+619 VKFGIVSVAV
-630 TFLGYVAVYKLTANV
+630 TFLGYVAVYKLTTNV
-645 YENIVNR
+645 YESIVNR

>member
-50 GAGLIQLMNIG
+50 GSGLIQLMNIG
-61 LVFTL
+61 FVFTL
-66 TITFFFMIYIN
+66 AITFFFMIYIN
-77 GMVSR
+77 GIVSR
-82 HRNHELGLYSILGMT
+82 RRNHELGLYSILGMT
-97 RSDLGRM
+97 RSDLGKM

-109 AIMFAASSVLGLMFG
+109 AIMFAASSVLGLVFG
-124 ATFIKFVG
+124 ATFVKFVG
-132 LGLKKMLDMGYLNI
+132 LGLKKLLEMERLNV
-146 PMFSPVAA
+146 PVFSSFAA
-154 IICVGYF
+154 IICIGYF

-174 RLRSVNPLDLWK
+174 HLRSVNPLDLWK

-197 SWIFGIA
+197 SWVFGIA
-204 GIVTLGAGY
+204 GVVVLCTGY
-213 VIAVR
+213 AIAVR
-218 INASINAVNSF
+218 MKVSMDAVTSF
-229 MLAVI
+229 MLAVV

-257 NKNFYYKRNHFISV
+257 NKNFYYRRNHFISV
-271 SGMLYRMKQNGAS
+271 SGMIYRMKQNGAS

-294 ALVAIV
+294 ALVAV
-300 MTGTLRLS
+300 VTTGTLRLS
-308 QEATIKLYNPYD
+308 QEATLKLYNPYD

-334 MTIQSKAKDHHV
+334 MMIQSRAKDNHV
-346 TVGKYVNMTMT
+346 TVGKYVNMMMT
-357 QPIYGNFSGS
+357 GPIYGNFSGS
-367 TYSVSKAFD
+367 AYSVSKTVD
-376 KSAANQLFA
+376 MSTENQLFA

-395 KQNVHLAKDEILMYS
+395 NQNVHLAKDEILMCS
-410 SKGGYDKKRL
+410 SKGGYDKNRL
-420 TIKGKTYKVRH
+420 TIKGKTYKVRYI
-431 LDGFDFYFDY
+431 DSFDFYFNY
-441 QRTVFKPIFVFAKN
+441 QRTIFKPIFVFAKD
-455 KQVCE
+455 KTVCE

-485 AGLENKFTTVVKKK
+485 TGLENKFMTIGKKK
-499 NSQDP
+499 NSQGTH
-504 YPYMDSFSDRPS
+504 MDSFSDRPS
-516 VSEIFNHL
+516 VSEIFNQMY
-524 FGGLLFIGIFVSIVM
+524 GGLLFIGIFVSIVM

-606 KVLVLLSMYDNLL
+606 KLLVFLAMYDKLL
-619 LIKFGIVSVAV
+619 LVKFGIVSLAV
-630 TFLGYVAVYKLTANV
+630 TFLGYVAVYKLTTNV

>member
-1 MLKLKLARQTISKN
+1 MLKLKLARQTIGKN

-35 FFSMTTNKS
+35 FFSMTTNRS
-44 LEKQNY
+44 LERQNY
-50 GAGLIQLMNIG
+50 GSGLIQLMNIG

-66 TITFFFMIYIN
+66 AITFFFMIYIN
-77 GMVSR
+77 GIVSR
-82 HRNHELGLYSILGMT
+82 RRNHELGLYSILGMT
-97 RSDLGRM
+97 RSDLGKM

-109 AIMFAASSVLGLMFG
+109 AIMFAASSVLGLVFG
-124 ATFIKFVG
+124 ATFVKFVG
-132 LGLKKMLDMGYLNI
+132 LGLKKLLDMERFDI
-146 PMFSPVAA
+146 PVFSSVAA

-186 ATNKREKEPRG
+186 AANKREKEPRG
-197 SWIFGIA
+197 SWIFGIVGVIA
-204 GIVTLGAGY
+204 LGSGY
-213 VIAVR
+213 AIAVR
-218 INASINAVNSF
+218 MKASMDAVTSF

-271 SGMLYRMKQNGAS
+271 SGMIYRMKQNGAS

-300 MTGTLRLS
+300 TTGTLRLS
-308 QEATIKLYNPYD
+308 QEATVRLYNPYD
-320 VVMTKETPISHADK
+320 VVMTKKTPISHADK
-334 MTIQSKAKDHHV
+334 MTIQSKAKDNHV

-357 QPIYGNFSGS
+357 EPIYGNFSGS
-367 TYSVSKAFD
+367 AYSVSKTVD
-376 KSAANQLFA
+376 MSTENHLFA

-395 KQNVHLAKDEILMYS
+395 KQNVHLAKDEILMCS
-410 SKGGYDKKRL
+410 SKGGYDKNRL

-431 LDGFDFYFDY
+431 IDSFDFYFDY
-441 QRTVFKPIFVFAKN
+441 QRTIFKPIFVFAKDR
-455 KQVCE
+455 KVCE

-473 ISGKKSDLKKYT
+473 ISGKKSDLKRYA
-485 AGLENKFTTVVKKK
+485 AGLGDKFTAVVKK
-499 NSQDP
+499 NSQE
-504 YPYMDSFSDRPS
+504 PYMDSFTDRPS
-516 VSEIFNHL
+516 VSDLFNQL

-606 KVLVLLSMYDNLL
+606 KMLVFLSMYDKLL
-619 LIKFGIVSVAV
+619 LVKFGIVSLAV
-630 TFLGYVAVYKLTANV
+630 TFLGYVAVYKLTTNV
-645 YENIVNR
+645 YESIVNR

>member
-1 MLKLKLARQTISKN
+1 MLKLKLSRQTISKN

-50 GAGLIQLMNIG
+50 GSVLIQLMNIG

-66 TITFFFMIYIN
+66 AITFFFMIYIN
-77 GMVSR
+77 GIVSR
-82 HRNHELGLYSILGMT
+82 RRNHELGLYSILGMT
-97 RSDLGRM
+97 RSDLGKM

-109 AIMFAASSVLGLMFG
+109 AIMFVASSVLGLVFG
-124 ATFIKFVG
+124 ATFVKFVG
-132 LGLKKMLDMGYLNI
+132 LGLKKLLDMGRFDI
-146 PMFSPVAA
+146 PVFSSVAA

-161 AAVYFILLLGDLW
+161 AAMYFILLLGDLW

-186 ATNKREKEPRG
+186 AANKREKEPRG
-197 SWIFGIA
+197 SWIFGIVGVIA
-204 GIVTLGAGY
+204 LGSGY
-213 VIAVR
+213 AIAVR
-218 INASINAVNSF
+218 MKVSMDAVTSF

-271 SGMLYRMKQNGAS
+271 SGMIYRMKQNGAS

-300 MTGTLRLS
+300 TTGTLRLS
-308 QEATIKLYNPYD
+308 QEATVRIYNPYD
-320 VVMTKETPISHADK
+320 VVMTKKTPISHADK
-334 MTIQSKAKDHHV
+334 MTIQSKAKDNHV

-357 QPIYGNFSGS
+357 EPIYGNFSGS
-367 TYSVSKAFD
+367 AYSVSKTVD
-376 KSAANQLFA
+376 MSTENQLFA

-410 SKGGYDKKRL
+410 SKGGYDKNRL

-431 LDGFDFYFDY
+431 IDSFDFYFDY
-441 QRTVFKPIFVFAKN
+441 ERTIFKPIFVFAKD
-455 KQVCE
+455 KTVCE

-473 ISGKKSDLKKYT
+473 ISGKKSDLKRYA
-485 AGLENKFTTVVKKK
+485 AGLGDKFTAVVNK
-499 NSQDP
+499 NSQE
-504 YPYMDSFSDRPS
+504 PYMDSFTDRPS
-516 VSEIFNHL
+516 VSDLFNQL

-606 KVLVLLSMYDNLL
+606 KMLVLLSMYDKLL
-619 LIKFGIVSVAV
+619 LVKFGIVSLAV
-630 TFLGYVAVYKLTANV
+630 TFLGYVAVYKLTTNV
-645 YENIVNR
+645 YESIVNR

>member
-1 MLKLKLARQTISKN
+1 MLKLKLARQTIGKN

-50 GAGLIQLMNIG
+50 GSGLIQLMNIG

-66 TITFFFMIYIN
+66 AITFFFMIYIN
-77 GMVSR
+77 GIVSR
-82 HRNHELGLYSILGMT
+82 RRNHELGLYSILGMT
-97 RSDLGRM
+97 RSDLGKM

-109 AIMFAASSVLGLMFG
+109 AIMFAASSVLGLVFG
-124 ATFIKFVG
+124 ATFVKFVG
-132 LGLKKMLDMGYLNI
+132 LGLKKLLDMGRFDI
-146 PMFSPVAA
+146 PVFSSVAA
-154 IICVGYF
+154 IICIGYF

-186 ATNKREKEPRG
+186 AANKREKEPRG
-197 SWIFGIA
+197 SWIFGIVGVIA
-204 GIVTLGAGY
+204 LGSGY
-213 VIAVR
+213 AIAVR
-218 INASINAVNSF
+218 MKASMDAVTSF

-271 SGMLYRMKQNGAS
+271 SGMIYRMKQNGAS

-300 MTGTLRLS
+300 TTGTLRLS
-308 QEATIKLYNPYD
+308 QEATVRLYNPYD
-320 VVMTKETPISHADK
+320 VVMTKKTPISHADK
-334 MTIQSKAKDHHV
+334 MTIQSKARDNHV

-357 QPIYGNFSGS
+357 GPIYGNFSGS
-367 TYSVSKAFD
+367 AYSVSKTVD
-376 KSAANQLFA
+376 MSTENQLFA

-395 KQNVHLAKDEILMYS
+395 KQNVHLAKDEILMCS
-410 SKGGYDKKRL
+410 SKGGYDKNRL

-431 LDGFDFYFDY
+431 IDSFDFYFDY
-441 QRTVFKPIFVFAKN
+441 QRTIFKPIFVFAKD
-455 KQVCE
+455 KTVCE

-473 ISGKKSDLKKYT
+473 ISGKKSDLKRYA
-485 AGLENKFTTVVKKK
+485 AGLGDKFTAVVKK
-499 NSQDP
+499 NSQE
-504 YPYMDSFSDRPS
+504 PYMDSFTDRPS
-516 VSEIFNHL
+516 VSDLFNQL

-606 KVLVLLSMYDNLL
+606 KMLVFLSMYDKLL
-619 LIKFGIVSVAV
+619 LVKFGIVSLAV
-630 TFLGYVAVYKLTANV
+630 TFLGYVAVYKLTTNV
-645 YENIVNR
+645 YKSIVNR

>member
-1 MLKLKLARQTISKN
+1 MLKLKLSRQTISKN

-50 GAGLIQLMNIG
+50 GSVLIQLMNIG

-66 TITFFFMIYIN
+66 AITFFFMIYIN
-77 GMVSR
+77 GIVSR
-82 HRNHELGLYSILGMT
+82 RRNHELGLYSILGMT
-97 RSDLGRM
+97 RSDLGKM

-109 AIMFAASSVLGLMFG
+109 AIMFVASSVLGLVFG
-124 ATFIKFVG
+124 ATFVKFVG
-132 LGLKKMLDMGYLNI
+132 LGLKKLLDMGRFDI
-146 PMFSPVAA
+146 PVFSSVAA

-186 ATNKREKEPRG
+186 AANKREKEPRG
-197 SWIFGIA
+197 SWIFGIVGVIA
-204 GIVTLGAGY
+204 LGSGY
-213 VIAVR
+213 AIAVR
-218 INASINAVNSF
+218 MKASMDAVTSF

-271 SGMLYRMKQNGAS
+271 SGMIHRMKQNGAS

-300 MTGTLRLS
+300 TTGTLRLS
-308 QEATIKLYNPYD
+308 QEATVRLYNPYD
-320 VVMTKETPISHADK
+320 VVMTKKTPISHADK
-334 MTIQSKAKDHHV
+334 MTIQSKAKDNHV

-357 QPIYGNFSGS
+357 EPIYGNFSGS
-367 TYSVSKAFD
+367 AYSVSKTVD
-376 KSAANQLFA
+376 MSTENQLFA

-410 SKGGYDKKRL
+410 SKGGYDKNRL

-431 LDGFDFYFDY
+431 IDSFDFYFDY
-441 QRTVFKPIFVFAKN
+441 ERTIFKPIFVFAKD
-455 KQVCE
+455 KTVCE

-473 ISGKKSDLKKYT
+473 ISGKKSDLKRYA
-485 AGLENKFTTVVKKK
+485 AGLGDKFTAVVNK
-499 NSQDP
+499 NSQE
-504 YPYMDSFSDRPS
+504 PYMDSFTDRPS
-516 VSEIFNHL
+516 VSDLFNQL

-606 KVLVLLSMYDNLL
+606 KMLVLLAMYDKLL
-619 LIKFGIVSVAV
+619 LVKFGIVSLAV
-630 TFLGYVAVYKLTANV
+630 TFLGYVAVYKLTTNV

>member
-1 MLKLKLARQTISKN
+1 MLKLKLSRQTISKN

-21 FLLAN
+21 FLLAD

-50 GAGLIQLMNIG
+50 GSVLIQLMNIG

-66 TITFFFMIYIN
+66 AITFFFMIYIN
-77 GMVSR
+77 GIVSR
-82 HRNHELGLYSILGMT
+82 RRNHELGLYSILGMT
-97 RSDLGRM
+97 RSDLGKM

-109 AIMFAASSVLGLMFG
+109 AIMFVASSVLGLVFG
-124 ATFIKFVG
+124 ATFVKFVG
-132 LGLKKMLDMGYLNI
+132 LGLKKLLDMGRFDI
-146 PMFSPVAA
+146 PVFSSVAA

-186 ATNKREKEPRG
+186 AANKREKEPRG
-197 SWIFGIA
+197 SWIFGIVGVIA
-204 GIVTLGAGY
+204 LGSGY
-213 VIAVR
+213 AIAVR
-218 INASINAVNSF
+218 MKASMDAVTSF

-271 SGMLYRMKQNGAS
+271 SGMIYRMKQNGAS

-300 MTGTLRLS
+300 TTGTLRLS
-308 QEATIKLYNPYD
+308 QEATVRLYNPYD
-320 VVMTKETPISHADK
+320 VVMTKKTPISHADK
-334 MTIQSKAKDHHV
+334 MTIQSKAKDNHV

-357 QPIYGNFSGS
+357 EPIYGNFSGS
-367 TYSVSKAFD
+367 AYSVSKTVD
-376 KSAANQLFA
+376 MSTENQLFA

-395 KQNVHLAKDEILMYS
+395 KQNVHLAKDEILMCS
-410 SKGGYDKKRL
+410 SKGGYDKNRL

-431 LDGFDFYFDY
+431 IDSFDFYFDY
-441 QRTVFKPIFVFAKN
+441 QRTIFKPIFVFAKDR
-455 KQVCE
+455 KVCE

-473 ISGKKSDLKKYT
+473 ISGKKSDLKRYA
-485 AGLENKFTTVVKKK
+485 AGLGDKFTAVVKK
-499 NSQDP
+499 NSQE
-504 YPYMDSFSDRPS
+504 PYMDSFTDRLS
-516 VSEIFNHL
+516 VSDLFNQL

-606 KVLVLLSMYDNLL
+606 KMLVLLSMYDKLL
-619 LIKFGIVSVAV
+619 LVKFGIVSLAV
-630 TFLGYVAVYKLTANV
+630 TFLGYVAVYKLTTNV

>member
-50 GAGLIQLMNIG
+50 GSGLIQLMNIG

-66 TITFFFMIYIN
+66 AITFFFMIYIN
-77 GMVSR
+77 GIVSR
-82 HRNHELGLYSILGMT
+82 RRNHELGLYSILGMT
-97 RSDLGRM
+97 RSDLGKM

-109 AIMFAASSVLGLMFG
+109 AIMFATSSVLGLVFG
-124 ATFIKFVG
+124 ATFVKFVG
-132 LGLKKMLDMGYLNI
+132 LGLKKLLDMERLNV
-146 PMFSPVAA
+146 PMFSSVAA
-154 IICVGYF
+154 IICIGYF

-186 ATNKREKEPRG
+186 AANKREKEPRG
-197 SWIFGIA
+197 SWIFGIVGVIA
-204 GIVTLGAGY
+204 LGSGY
-213 VIAVR
+213 AIAVR
-218 INASINAVNSF
+218 MKASMDAVTSF

-271 SGMLYRMKQNGAS
+271 SGMIYRMKQNGAS

-300 MTGTLRLS
+300 TTGTLRLS
-308 QEATIKLYNPYD
+308 QEATVRLYNPYD
-320 VVMTKETPISHADK
+320 VVMTKKTPISHADK
-334 MTIQSKAKDHHV
+334 MTIQSKAKDNHV

-357 QPIYGNFSGS
+357 GPIYGNFSGS
-367 TYSVSKAFD
+367 AYSVSKTVD
-376 KSAANQLFA
+376 MSTENQLFA

-410 SKGGYDKKRL
+410 SKGGYDKNRL

-431 LDGFDFYFDY
+431 IDSFDFYFDY
-441 QRTVFKPIFVFAKN
+441 ERTIFKPIFVFAKD
-455 KQVCE
+455 KTVCE

-473 ISGKKSDLKKYT
+473 ISGKKSDLKRYA
-485 AGLENKFTTVVKKK
+485 AGLGDKFTAVVNK
-499 NSQDP
+499 NSQE
-504 YPYMDSFSDRPS
+504 PYMDSFTDRPS
-516 VSEIFNHL
+516 VSDLFNQL

-606 KVLVLLSMYDNLL
+606 KMLVLLSMYDKLL
-619 LIKFGIVSVAV
+619 LVKFGIVSLAV
-630 TFLGYVAVYKLTANV
+630 TFLGYVAVYKLTTNV

>member
-1 MLKLKLARQTISKN
+1 MLKLKLARQTIGKN

-35 FFSMTTNKS
+35 FFSMTTNRS
-44 LEKQNY
+44 LERQNY
-50 GAGLIQLMNIG
+50 GSGLIQLMNIG

-66 TITFFFMIYIN
+66 AITFFFMIYIN
-77 GMVSR
+77 GIVSR
-82 HRNHELGLYSILGMT
+82 RRNHELGLYIILGMT
-97 RSDLGRM
+97 RSDLGKM

-109 AIMFAASSVLGLMFG
+109 AIMFAASSVLGLVFG
-124 ATFIKFVG
+124 ATFVKFVG
-132 LGLKKMLDMGYLNI
+132 LGLKKLLDMERFDI
-146 PMFSPVAA
+146 PVFSSVAA

-186 ATNKREKEPRG
+186 AANKREKEPRG
-197 SWIFGIA
+197 SWIFGIVGVIA
-204 GIVTLGAGY
+204 LGSGY
-213 VIAVR
+213 AIAVR
-218 INASINAVNSF
+218 MKASMDAVTSF

-271 SGMLYRMKQNGAS
+271 SGMIYRMKQNGAS

-300 MTGTLRLS
+300 TTGTLRLS
-308 QEATIKLYNPYD
+308 QEATVRLYNPYD
-320 VVMTKETPISHADK
+320 VVMTKKTPISHADK
-334 MTIQSKAKDHHV
+334 MTIQSKAKDNHV

-357 QPIYGNFSGS
+357 EPIYGNFSGS
-367 TYSVSKAFD
+367 AYSVSKTVD
-376 KSAANQLFA
+376 MSTENQLFA

-395 KQNVHLAKDEILMYS
+395 KQNVHLAKDEILMCS
-410 SKGGYDKKRL
+410 SKGGYDKNRL

-431 LDGFDFYFDY
+431 IDSFDFYFDY
-441 QRTVFKPIFVFAKN
+441 QRTIFKPIFVFAKDR
-455 KQVCE
+455 KVCE

-473 ISGKKSDLKKYT
+473 ISGKKSDLKRYA
-485 AGLENKFTTVVKKK
+485 AGLGDKFTAVVKK
-499 NSQDP
+499 NSQE
-504 YPYMDSFSDRPS
+504 PYMDSFTDRPS
-516 VSEIFNHL
+516 VSDLFNQL

-606 KVLVLLSMYDNLL
+606 KMLVFLSMYDKLL
-619 LIKFGIVSVAV
+619 LVKFGIVSLAV
-630 TFLGYVAVYKLTANV
+630 TFLGYVAVYKLTTNV
-645 YENIVNR
+645 YESIVNR

>member
-1 MLKLKLARQTISKN
+1 MLKLKLARQTIGKN

-50 GAGLIQLMNIG
+50 GSGLIQLMNIG

-66 TITFFFMIYIN
+66 AITFFFMIYIN
-77 GMVSR
+77 GIVSR
-82 HRNHELGLYSILGMT
+82 RRNHELGLYSILGMT
-97 RSDLGRM
+97 RSDLGKM

-109 AIMFAASSVLGLMFG
+109 AIMFAASSVLGLVFG
-124 ATFIKFVG
+124 ATFVKFVG
-132 LGLKKMLDMGYLNI
+132 LGLKKLLDMGRFDI
-146 PMFSPVAA
+146 PVFSSVAA
-154 IICVGYF
+154 IICIGYF

-186 ATNKREKEPRG
+186 AANKREKEPRG
-197 SWIFGIA
+197 SWIFGIVGVIA
-204 GIVTLGAGY
+204 LGSGY
-213 VIAVR
+213 AIAVR
-218 INASINAVNSF
+218 MKASMDAVTSF

-271 SGMLYRMKQNGAS
+271 SGMIYRMKQNGAS

-300 MTGTLRLS
+300 TTGTLRLS
-308 QEATIKLYNPYD
+308 QEATVRLYNPYD
-320 VVMTKETPISHADK
+320 VVMTKKTPISYADK
-334 MTIQSKAKDHHV
+334 MTIQSKAKDNHV

-357 QPIYGNFSGS
+357 EPIYGNFSGS
-367 TYSVSKAFD
+367 TYSVSKTVD
-376 KSAANQLFA
+376 MSTENQLFA

-395 KQNVHLAKDEILMYS
+395 NQNVHLAKDEILMCS
-410 SKGGYDKKRL
+410 SKGGYDKNRL

-431 LDGFDFYFDY
+431 IDSFDFYFDY
-441 QRTVFKPIFVFAKN
+441 QRTIFKPIFVFAKDR
-455 KQVCE
+455 KVCE

-473 ISGKKSDLKKYT
+473 ISGKKSDLKRYA
-485 AGLENKFTTVVKKK
+485 AGLGDKFTAVVKK
-499 NSQDP
+499 NSQE
-504 YPYMDSFSDRPS
+504 PYMDSFTDRPS
-516 VSEIFNHL
+516 VSDLFNQL

-606 KVLVLLSMYDNLL
+606 KMLVLLSMYDKLL
-619 LIKFGIVSVAV
+619 LVKFGIVSLAV
-630 TFLGYVAVYKLTANV
+630 TFLGYVAVYKLTTNV

>member
-1 MLKLKLARQTISKN
+1 MLKLKLSRQTISKN

-50 GAGLIQLMNIG
+50 GSVLIQLMNIG

-66 TITFFFMIYIN
+66 AITFFFMIYIN
-77 GMVSR
+77 GIVSR
-82 HRNHELGLYSILGMT
+82 RRNHELGLYSILGMT
-97 RSDLGRM
+97 RSDLGKM

-109 AIMFAASSVLGLMFG
+109 AIMFVASSVLGLVFG
-124 ATFIKFVG
+124 ATFVKFVG
-132 LGLKKMLDMGYLNI
+132 LGLKKLLDMGHFDI
-146 PMFSPVAA
+146 PVFSSVAA

-186 ATNKREKEPRG
+186 AANKREKEPRG
-197 SWIFGIA
+197 SWIFGIVGVIA
-204 GIVTLGAGY
+204 LGSGY
-213 VIAVR
+213 AIAVR
-218 INASINAVNSF
+218 MKASMDAVTSF

-271 SGMLYRMKQNGAS
+271 SGMIYRMKQNGAS

-300 MTGTLRLS
+300 TTGTLRLS
-308 QEATIKLYNPYD
+308 QEATVRLYNPYD
-320 VVMTKETPISHADK
+320 VVMTKKTTISHADK
-334 MTIQSKAKDHHV
+334 MTIQSKAKDNHV

-357 QPIYGNFSGS
+357 EPIYGNFSGS
-367 TYSVSKAFD
+367 AYSVSKTVD
-376 KSAANQLFA
+376 MSTENQLFA

-410 SKGGYDKKRL
+410 SKGGYDKNRL

-431 LDGFDFYFDY
+431 IDSFDFYFDY
-441 QRTVFKPIFVFAKN
+441 EQTIFKPIFVFAKD
-455 KQVCE
+455 KTVCE

-473 ISGKKSDLKKYT
+473 ISGKKSDLKRYA
-485 AGLENKFTTVVKKK
+485 AGLGDKFTAVVNK
-499 NSQDP
+499 NSQE
-504 YPYMDSFSDRPS
+504 PYMDSFTDRPS
-516 VSEIFNHL
+516 VSDLFNQL

-606 KVLVLLSMYDNLL
+606 KMLVFLSMYDKFLL
-619 LIKFGIVSVAV
+619 VKFGIVSVAV
-630 TFLGYVAVYKLTANV
+630 TFLGYVAVYKLTTNV

>member
-15 LQLYLP
+15 LQIYLP

-50 GAGLIQLMNIG
+50 GSGLIQLMNIG
-61 LVFTL
+61 LAFTL
-66 TITFFFMIYIN
+66 AITFFFMIYIN
-77 GMVSR
+77 GIVSR
-82 HRNHELGLYSILGMT
+82 RRNHELGLYSILGMT
-97 RSDLGRM
+97 RSDLGKM

-109 AIMFAASSVLGLMFG
+109 AIMFAASSVLGLVFG
-124 ATFIKFVG
+124 ATFVKFVG
-132 LGLKKMLDMGYLNI
+132 LGLKKLLDMERLNV
-146 PMFSPVAA
+146 PVFSSVAA
-154 IICVGYF
+154 IICIGYF

-204 GIVTLGAGY
+204 GVVALCTGY
-213 VIAVR
+213 AIAVR
-218 INASINAVNSF
+218 MKVSMDGVKSF
-229 MLAVI
+229 MLAVV

-257 NKNFYYKRNHFISV
+257 NKSFYYRRNHFISV
-271 SGMLYRMKQNGAS
+271 SGMIYRMKQNGAS

-300 MTGTLRLS
+300 TTGTLRLS
-308 QEATIKLYNPYD
+308 QEATLKLYNPYD
-320 VVMTKETPISHADK
+320 VVITKKTPISHADK
-334 MTIQSKAKDHHV
+334 MMIQSRAKDNHV

-357 QPIYGNFSGS
+357 GPIYGNFSGS
-367 TYSVSKAFD
+367 AYSVSKTVD
-376 KSAANQLFA
+376 MSTENQLFA

-395 KQNVHLAKDEILMYS
+395 KQNVHLAKDEILMCS
-410 SKGGYDKKRL
+410 SKGGYDKNRL

-431 LDGFDFYFDY
+431 IDSFDFYFDY
-441 QRTVFKPIFVFAKN
+441 QRTIFKPIFVFAKD
-455 KQVCE
+455 KTVCE
-460 QISGKWLYAMGYD
+460 QISGNWLYAMGYD

-485 AGLENKFTTVVKKK
+485 TGLEN
-499 NSQDP
+499 SQGT
-504 YPYMDSFSDRPS
+504 YIHMDSFSDRPL
-516 VSEIFNHL
+516 VSEIFNQVY
-524 FGGLLFIGIFVSIVM
+524 GGLLFIGIFVSIVM

-550 QVSEG
+550 QILEG

-606 KVLVLLSMYDNLL
+606 KMLVFLAMYDKLL
-619 LIKFGIVSVAV
+619 LTKFGIVSLAV
-630 TFLGYVAVYKLTANV
+630 TFLGYVAVYKLTTNV

>member
-1 MLKLKLARQTISKN
+1 MLKLKLARQTIGKN

-50 GAGLIQLMNIG
+50 GSGLIQLMNIG

-66 TITFFFMIYIN
+66 AITFFFMIYIN
-77 GMVSR
+77 GIVSR
-82 HRNHELGLYSILGMT
+82 RRNHELGLYSILGMT
-97 RSDLGRM
+97 RSDLGKM

-109 AIMFAASSVLGLMFG
+109 AIMFAASSVLGLVFG
-124 ATFIKFVG
+124 ATFVKFVG
-132 LGLKKMLDMGYLNI
+132 LGLKKLLDMGRFDI
-146 PMFSPVAA
+146 PVFSSVAA
-154 IICVGYF
+154 IICIGYF

-186 ATNKREKEPRG
+186 AANKREKEPRG
-197 SWIFGIA
+197 SWIFGIVGVIA
-204 GIVTLGAGY
+204 LGSGY
-213 VIAVR
+213 AIAVR
-218 INASINAVNSF
+218 MKASMDAVTSF

-271 SGMLYRMKQNGAS
+271 SGMIYRMKQNGAS

-300 MTGTLRLS
+300 TTGTLRLS
-308 QEATIKLYNPYD
+308 QEATVRLYNPYD
-320 VVMTKETPISHADK
+320 VVMTKKTPISHADK
-334 MTIQSKAKDHHV
+334 MTIQSKARDNHV

-357 QPIYGNFSGS
+357 GPIYGNFSGS
-367 TYSVSKAFD
+367 AYSVSKTVD
-376 KSAANQLFA
+376 MSTENQLFA

-395 KQNVHLAKDEILMYS
+395 KQNVHLVKDEILMCS
-410 SKGGYDKKRL
+410 SKGGYDKNRL

-431 LDGFDFYFDY
+431 IDSFDFYFDY
-441 QRTVFKPIFVFAKN
+441 QRTIFKPIFVFAKD
-455 KQVCE
+455 KTVCE
-460 QISGKWLYAMGYD
+460 QISGKWFYAMGYD
-473 ISGKKSDLKKYT
+473 ISGKKSDLKRYA
-485 AGLENKFTTVVKKK
+485 AGLGDKFTAVVKK
-499 NSQDP
+499 NSQE
-504 YPYMDSFSDRPS
+504 PYMDSFTDRPS
-516 VSEIFNHL
+516 VSDLFNQL

-606 KVLVLLSMYDNLL
+606 KMLVFLSMYDKLL
-619 LIKFGIVSVAV
+619 LVKFGIVSLAV
-630 TFLGYVAVYKLTANV
+630 TFLGYVAVYKLTTNV
-645 YENIVNR
+645 YESIVNR

>member
-1 MLKLKLARQTISKN
+1 MLKLKLSRQIISKN

-50 GAGLIQLMNIG
+50 GSVLIQLMNIG

-66 TITFFFMIYIN
+66 AITFFFMIYIN
-77 GMVSR
+77 GIVSR
-82 HRNHELGLYSILGMT
+82 RRNHELGLYSILGMT
-97 RSDLGRM
+97 RSDLGKM

-109 AIMFAASSVLGLMFG
+109 AIMFAASSVLGLVFG
-124 ATFIKFVG
+124 ATFVKFVG
-132 LGLKKMLDMGYLNI
+132 LGLKQLLDMERLNV
-146 PMFSPVAA
+146 PMFSSVAA
-154 IICVGYF
+154 IICIGYF

-186 ATNKREKEPRG
+186 ATNEREKEPRG

-204 GIVTLGAGY
+204 GVVALCTGY
-213 VIAVR
+213 ALAVR
-218 INASINAVNSF
+218 MKVSMDAVTSF
-229 MLAVI
+229 MLAVV

-257 NKNFYYKRNHFISV
+257 NKNFYYERNHFISV
-271 SGMLYRMKQNGAS
+271 SGMIYRMKQNGAS

-300 MTGTLRLS
+300 TTGTLRLS
-308 QEATIKLYNPYD
+308 QEATLKLYNPYD
-320 VVMTKETPISHADK
+320 VVMTKKTPISHSDK
-334 MTIQSKAKDHHV
+334 MMIQSKAKDNHV
-346 TVGKYVNMTMT
+346 TVGKYVNMMMT
-357 QPIYGNFSGS
+357 EPIYGNFSGS
-367 TYSVSKAFD
+367 TYSVSKTVD
-376 KSAANQLFA
+376 MSTENQLFA

-410 SKGGYDKKRL
+410 SKGGYDKNRL
-420 TIKGKTYKVRH
+420 TIRGKTYKVRH
-431 LDGFDFYFDY
+431 IDSFDFYFDY
-441 QRTVFKPIFVFAKN
+441 QRTIFKPIFVFAKD
-455 KQVCE
+455 KTVCE

-485 AGLENKFTTVVKKK
+485 AGLENKFMTVVKKK
-499 NSQDP
+499 NSQGT
-504 YPYMDSFSDRPS
+504 YMDSFADRPTI
-516 VSEIFNHL
+516 SEIFNQMY
-524 FGGLLFIGIFVSIVM
+524 GGLLFIGIFVSIVM

-606 KVLVLLSMYDNLL
+606 KVLVLLSMYDKL
-619 LIKFGIVSVAV
+619 LIVKFGIVSLAV
-630 TFLGYVAVYKLTANV
+630 TFLGYVAVYKLTTNV

>member
-1 MLKLKLARQTISKN
+1 MLKLKLSRQTISKN

-50 GAGLIQLMNIG
+50 GSVLIQLMNIG

-66 TITFFFMIYIN
+66 AITFFFMIYIN
-77 GMVSR
+77 GIVSR
-82 HRNHELGLYSILGMT
+82 RRNHELGLYSILGMT
-97 RSDLGRM
+97 RSDLGKM

-109 AIMFAASSVLGLMFG
+109 AIMFVASSVLGLVFG
-124 ATFIKFVG
+124 ATFVKFVG
-132 LGLKKMLDMGYLNI
+132 LGLKKLLDMGRFDI
-146 PMFSPVAA
+146 PVFSSVAA

-186 ATNKREKEPRG
+186 AANKREKEPRG
-197 SWIFGIA
+197 SWIFGIVGVIA
-204 GIVTLGAGY
+204 LGSGY
-213 VIAVR
+213 AIAVR
-218 INASINAVNSF
+218 MKASMDAVTSF

-271 SGMLYRMKQNGAS
+271 SGMIHRMKQNGAS

-300 MTGTLRLS
+300 TTGTLRLS
-308 QEATIKLYNPYD
+308 QEATVRLYNPYD
-320 VVMTKETPISHADK
+320 VVMTKKTPISHADK
-334 MTIQSKAKDHHV
+334 MTIQSKAKDNHV

-357 QPIYGNFSGS
+357 EPIYGNFSGS
-367 TYSVSKAFD
+367 AYSVSKTVD
-376 KSAANQLFA
+376 MSTENQLFA

-410 SKGGYDKKRL
+410 SKGGYDKNRL

-431 LDGFDFYFDY
+431 IDSFDFYFDY
-441 QRTVFKPIFVFAKN
+441 ERTIFKPIFVFAKD
-455 KQVCE
+455 KTVCE

-473 ISGKKSDLKKYT
+473 ISGKKSDLKRYA
-485 AGLENKFTTVVKKK
+485 AGLGDKFTAVVNK
-499 NSQDP
+499 NSQE
-504 YPYMDSFSDRPS
+504 PYMDSFTDRPS
-516 VSEIFNHL
+516 VSDLFNQL

-606 KVLVLLSMYDNLL
+606 KMLVLLSMYDKLL
-619 LIKFGIVSVAV
+619 LVKFGIVSLAV
-630 TFLGYVAVYKLTANV
+630 TFLGYVAVYKLTTNV
-645 YENIVNR
+645 YESIVNR

>member
-1 MLKLKLARQTISKN
+1 MLKLKLSRQIISKN

-50 GAGLIQLMNIG
+50 GSVLIQLMNIG

-66 TITFFFMIYIN
+66 AITFFFMIYIN
-77 GMVSR
+77 GIVSR
-82 HRNHELGLYSILGMT
+82 RRNHELGLYSILGMT
-97 RSDLGRM
+97 RSDLGKM

-109 AIMFAASSVLGLMFG
+109 AIMFAASSVLGLVFG
-124 ATFIKFVG
+124 ATFVKFVG
-132 LGLKKMLDMGYLNI
+132 LGLKELLDMERLNV
-146 PMFSPVAA
+146 PMFSSVAA
-154 IICVGYF
+154 IICIGYF

-186 ATNKREKEPRG
+186 ATNEREKEPRG

-204 GIVTLGAGY
+204 GVVALCTGY
-213 VIAVR
+213 ALAVR
-218 INASINAVNSF
+218 MKVSMDAVTSF
-229 MLAVI
+229 MLAVV

-271 SGMLYRMKQNGAS
+271 SGMIYRMKQNGAS

-308 QEATIKLYNPYD
+308 QEATLKLYNPYD
-320 VVMTKETPISHADK
+320 VVMTKKTPISHSDK
-334 MTIQSKAKDHHV
+334 MIIQSKAKDNHV
-346 TVGKYVNMTMT
+346 TVGKYVNMMMT
-357 QPIYGNFSGS
+357 EPIYGNFSGS
-367 TYSVSKAFD
+367 AYSVSKTVD
-376 KSAANQLFA
+376 MSTENQLFA

-410 SKGGYDKKRL
+410 SKGGYDKNRL

-431 LDGFDFYFDY
+431 IDSFDFYFDY
-441 QRTVFKPIFVFAKN
+441 QRTIFKPIFVFAKD
-455 KQVCE
+455 KTVCE

-485 AGLENKFTTVVKKK
+485 AGLENKFMTVVKKK
-499 NSQDP
+499 NSQGT
-504 YPYMDSFSDRPS
+504 YMDSFADRPTI
-516 VSEIFNHL
+516 SEISNQMY
-524 FGGLLFIGIFVSIVM
+524 GGLLFIGIFVSIVM

-606 KVLVLLSMYDNLL
+606 KVLVLLSMYDKL
-619 LIKFGIVSVAV
+619 LIVKFGIISLAV
-630 TFLGYVAVYKLTANV
+630 TFLGYVAVYKLTTNV

>member
-1 MLKLKLARQTISKN
+1 MLKLKLSRQTISKN

-50 GAGLIQLMNIG
+50 GSVLIQLMNIG

-66 TITFFFMIYIN
+66 AITFFFMIYIN
-77 GMVSR
+77 SIVSR
-82 HRNHELGLYSILGMT
+82 RRNHELGLYSILGMT
-97 RSDLGRM
+97 RSDLGKM

-109 AIMFAASSVLGLMFG
+109 AIMFAASSVLGLVFG
-124 ATFIKFVG
+124 ATFVKFVG
-132 LGLKKMLDMGYLNI
+132 LGLKQLLDMERLNV
-146 PMFSPVAA
+146 PMFSSVAA
-154 IICVGYF
+154 VICIGYF

-186 ATNKREKEPRG
+186 ANNKREKEPRG
-197 SWIFGIA
+197 SWIFGIVGVIA
-204 GIVTLGAGY
+204 LGSGY
-213 VIAVR
+213 AIAVR
-218 INASINAVNSF
+218 MKASMDAVTSF

-271 SGMLYRMKQNGAS
+271 SGMIYRMKQNGAS

-300 MTGTLRLS
+300 TTGTLRLS
-308 QEATIKLYNPYD
+308 QEATVRLYNPYD
-320 VVMTKETPISHADK
+320 VVMTKKTPISYADK
-334 MTIQSKAKDHHV
+334 MTIQSKARDNHV

-357 QPIYGNFSGS
+357 EPIYGNFSGS
-367 TYSVSKAFD
+367 AYSVSKTVD
-376 KSAANQLFA
+376 MSTENQLFA

-395 KQNVHLAKDEILMYS
+395 KQNVHLAKDEILMCS
-410 SKGGYDKKRL
+410 SKGGYDKNRL

-431 LDGFDFYFDY
+431 IDSFDFYFDY
-441 QRTVFKPIFVFAKN
+441 QRTIFKPIFVFAKDR
-455 KQVCE
+455 KVCE

-473 ISGKKSDLKKYT
+473 ISGKKSDLKRYA
-485 AGLENKFTTVVKKK
+485 AGLGDKFTAVVKK
-499 NSQDP
+499 NSQE
-504 YPYMDSFSDRPS
+504 PYMDSFTDRPS
-516 VSEIFNHL
+516 VSDLFNQL

-606 KVLVLLSMYDNLL
+606 KMLVLLSMYDKLL
-619 LIKFGIVSVAV
+619 LVKFGIVSLAV
-630 TFLGYVAVYKLTANV
+630 TFLGYVAVYKLTTNV

>member
-50 GAGLIQLMNIG
+50 GSGLIQLMNIG
-61 LVFTL
+61 LAFTL
-66 TITFFFMIYIN
+66 AITFFFMIYIN
-77 GMVSR
+77 GIVSR
-82 HRNHELGLYSILGMT
+82 RRNHELGLYSILGMT
-97 RSDLGRM
+97 RSDLGKM

-109 AIMFAASSVLGLMFG
+109 AIMFAASSVLGLVFG
-124 ATFIKFVG
+124 ATFVKFVG
-132 LGLKKMLDMGYLNI
+132 LGLKKLLDMERLNV
-146 PMFSPVAA
+146 PVFSSVAA
-154 IICVGYF
+154 IICIGYF

-186 ATNKREKEPRG
+186 ATNEREKEPRG

-204 GIVTLGAGY
+204 GVVALCTGY
-213 VIAVR
+213 ALAVR
-218 INASINAVNSF
+218 MKVSMDAVTSF
-229 MLAVI
+229 MLAVV

-257 NKNFYYKRNHFISV
+257 NKNFYYRRNHFISV
-271 SGMLYRMKQNGAS
+271 SGMIYRMKQNGAS

-300 MTGTLRLS
+300 TTGTLRLS
-308 QEATIKLYNPYD
+308 QEATLKLYNPYD
-320 VVMTKETPISHADK
+320 VVMTKKTPISHSDK
-334 MTIQSKAKDHHV
+334 MMIQSKAKDNHV
-346 TVGKYVNMTMT
+346 MVGKYVNMMMT
-357 QPIYGNFSGS
+357 EPIYGNFSGS
-367 TYSVSKAFD
+367 AYSVSKTVD
-376 KSAANQLFA
+376 MSTENQLFA

-395 KQNVHLAKDEILMYS
+395 KQNVHLAKNEILMCS
-410 SKGGYDKKRL
+410 SKGGYDKNRL

-431 LDGFDFYFDY
+431 IDSFDFYFDY
-441 QRTVFKPIFVFAKN
+441 QRTIFKPIFVFAKD
-455 KQVCE
+455 KTVCE

-485 AGLENKFTTVVKKK
+485 TGLEN
-499 NSQDP
+499 SQGT
-504 YPYMDSFSDRPS
+504 YIYMDSFSDRPS
-516 VSEIFNHL
+516 ASEIFNQL

-606 KVLVLLSMYDNLL
+606 KMLVFLAMYDKLL
-619 LIKFGIVSVAV
+619 LTKFGIVSLAV
-630 TFLGYVAVYKLTANV
+630 TFLGYVAVYKLTTNV